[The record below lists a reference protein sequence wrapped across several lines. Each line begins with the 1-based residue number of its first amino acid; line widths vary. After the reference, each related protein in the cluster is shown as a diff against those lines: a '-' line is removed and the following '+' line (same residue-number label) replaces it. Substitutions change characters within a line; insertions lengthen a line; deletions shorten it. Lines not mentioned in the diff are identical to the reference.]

1 MERKNANIDDVI
13 RTVETASAKELEEL
27 AGIREAVEDLKGGRV
42 ATVDPVSRSVSAL
55 NRTIE
60 NSRPDFVANAP
71 SVDPIVEAMKRL
83 NLGDVSRIR
92 EDKVTNR
99 AQQAAPTAHNPPNRR
114 REAITEDVKAQ
125 RLETVKLARD
135 LKGERVATVDPVSR
149 SVSALN
155 RTIENSRPDFVAN
168 APSVDPIV
176 DAMKRLN
183 LGDVSRVVQEGIAQQ
198 EQQAK
203 STTPKGKKR
212 RRKAIPEDIKAQ
224 RTEAAEHAR
233 EMFDQKG
240 GAQKSQNQ
248 RDARGRFIG
257 KSGSKA
263 AAEDARAERAEKA
276 RRKEDDER
284 LNAESG
290 LLKKLSKVAEGIGN
304 PSETRAVD
312 ALGYAVAGPLWAA
325 GKELGGISKEVG
337 GSLNG
342 ARKSIADVIRGNDDN
357 SRRKGFFRRKSQNSA
372 DVVQVNTQKRT
383 VQELQEQTSE
393 IKEGNDKILSALDQ
407 IAKNTGKKKGGLL
420 SKLFSLLGK
429 GAGGVASLLMG
440 RGMLK
445 KAGALAFGALG
456 AKKLVGMLRGGG
468 KKTLAHEGGD
478 LAARAAGKLGLK
490 AVGKGALRAI
500 PLVGTVAG
508 GIYDA
513 VTGWNDT
520 EAQRRAFGL
529 KSGQDPSFQQ
539 KAAYTLANVLD
550 MGGLVSGISS
560 AIGEVLKS
568 LGFEDIGNMLQSF
581 STESIAQAIDSGI
594 TNLETYISNLGD
606 TISTK
611 FDDYTAKIGDA
622 VSAWF
627 SDTSNKLLEKL
638 DAIKDFF
645 TVDNLK
651 QVFSDAI
658 DSAIDFIKNPGKHI
672 KEAAGNIWD
681 GVKNLPGKA
690 LDAAVDAVKN
700 TPAAMIVSKIP
711 NPIGEANA
719 KEITPEL
726 KAPVNSEAN
735 AKEIAPELKAP
746 VNSEANAKEITPE
759 LKAPVNSEANAK
771 EIAPELKAP
780 VNSEANAKEITP
792 ELKAPVN
799 SHQETSD
806 SKTESDAKQTNIVT
820 RVINAAL
827 DTAKD
832 SNKTVK
838 ETANQI
844 INANAVETGNSAL
857 QKIDKAIGQNSSSSS
872 SLNTTG
878 TRNDIQKAADTYNNG
893 RLDVKVGGLGAEG
906 KANLDKLAPYF
917 AELENKYGL
926 PEGTLYS
933 IAATESGGDPNAKS
947 PLTRSP
953 DGKLSGGALGMFQ
966 FTSIA
971 RKETGISEQD
981 AFDPVKS
988 AEAAALLMSKY
999 LKQANGDLNEAIT
1012 AYNAGFGTI
1021 NKWKKGTGDLS
1032 KENREYAIKVNT
1044 HRARYLGG
1052 EIYTPEAGA
1061 QGGAQ
1066 YGVRG
1071 PLPDNAVIDQ
1081 STGLAFTPGDSPFE
1095 KGGLVDKIGNA
1106 VGVNDLVNKF
1116 MNGRGMR
1123 REVVQGTLEER
1134 ARGKGTATAAGN
1146 VYVDTPMPVE
1156 EARPVANNSS
1166 YFDQLGAQMGIDGLF
1181 DKLRNSPGMR
1191 KNNAPEP
1198 ASTSQVTTA
1207 ANDLQQPTGRMQID
1221 GQVISDLGGSGAK
1234 PTMQLA
1240 DNTVSLDGETKRLFA
1255 QMTSLLAR
1263 IEEHTKDSAK
1273 GQGTVVKV
1281 STPQP
1286 GVMRTVP
1293 LSIDDPLM
1301 NDYARVD

>member
-27 AGIREAVEDLKGGRV
+27 AGIREAVEDLKGGHV

-83 NLGDVSRIR
+83 NLGDVSRVVQ
-92 EDKVTNR
+92 EDV
-99 AQQAAPTAHNPPNRR
+99 ALQEPQAKSTTRKGKKRR
-114 REAITEDVKAQ
+114 KKAITEDV
-125 RLETVKLARD
+125 
-135 LKGERVATVDPVSR
+135 
-149 SVSALN
+149 
-155 RTIENSRPDFVAN
+155 
-168 APSVDPIV
+168 
-176 DAMKRLN
+176 
-183 LGDVSRVVQEGIAQQ
+183 
-198 EQQAK
+198 
-203 STTPKGKKR
+203 
-212 RRKAIPEDIKAQ
+212 KAQ

-233 EMFDQKG
+233 EMFGQKG
-240 GAQKSQNQ
+240 GTQKSQNQ

-263 AAEDARAERAEKA
+263 AAEDARAERAEKT

-357 SRRKGFFRRKSQNSA
+357 SRKKGFFRRKSQSSA

-383 VQELQEQTSE
+383 VQELQDQTSE

-429 GAGGVASLLMG
+429 GAGGIASLIFG
-440 RGMLK
+440 RGALK
-445 KAGALAFGALG
+445 KVGSMALGALG
-456 AKKLVGMLRGGG
+456 IKGV
-468 KKTLAHEGGD
+468 
-478 LAARAAGKLGLK
+478 GKLGIK
-490 AVGKGALRAI
+490 AVAKGALRAI

-513 VTGWNDT
+513 VTGWNDI

-581 STESIAQAIDSGI
+581 STESIAQAIDSGV

-622 VSAWF
+622 ISAWF
-627 SDTSNKLLEKL
+627 SDTTKNLNEKL
-638 DAIKDFF
+638 DAIKNFF

-658 DSAIDFIKNPGKHI
+658 DSAIDFIKNPGKYI
-672 KEAAGNIWD
+672 KEAGS
-681 GVKNLPGKA
+681 NLWSAAKELSGEVA
-690 LDAAVDAVKN
+690 DAAVQS
-700 TPAAMIVSKIP
+700 TPVAWVASKLV
-711 NPIGEANA
+711 NKADA
-719 KEITPEL
+719 KEVTPEL
-726 KAPVNSEAN
+726 KTP
-735 AKEIAPELKAP
+735 AKESQEDNAP
-746 VNSEANAKEITPE
+746 
-759 LKAPVNSEANAK
+759 
-771 EIAPELKAP
+771 
-780 VNSEANAKEITP
+780 
-792 ELKAPVN
+792 
-799 SHQETSD
+799 
-806 SKTESDAKQTNIVT
+806 KTEYTPKKANIVT
-820 RVINAAL
+820 RVVNASL

-844 INANAVETGNSAL
+844 INANAVETGNRAL
-857 QKIDKAIGQNSSSSS
+857 QKIDNAIGQNSSSSS

-893 RLDVKVGGLGAEG
+893 NLDVKVGSLGAEG

-926 PEGTLYS
+926 PEGTLYA

-947 PLTRSP
+947 TLTRSP
-953 DGKLSGGALGMFQ
+953 NGKLSGGALGMFQ
-966 FTSIA
+966 FTSVA
-971 RKETGISEQD
+971 REETGLSRED
-981 AFDPVKS
+981 SFNPEKS

-1052 EIYTPEAGA
+1052 EIYTPGAGA

-1134 ARGKGTATAAGN
+1134 ARGRGTATAAGN

-1166 YFDQLGAQMGIDGLF
+1166 YFDQLGAQMGIDGLY
-1181 DKLRNSPGMR
+1181 DKLINARGMRSNNSPQ
-1191 KNNAPEP
+1191 P

>member
-71 SVDPIVEAMKRL
+71 SVDPIV
-83 NLGDVSRIR
+83 
-92 EDKVTNR
+92 
-99 AQQAAPTAHNPPNRR
+99 
-114 REAITEDVKAQ
+114 
-125 RLETVKLARD
+125 
-135 LKGERVATVDPVSR
+135 
-149 SVSALN
+149 
-155 RTIENSRPDFVAN
+155 
-168 APSVDPIV
+168 

-183 LGDVSRVVQEGIAQQ
+183 LGDVSRVVQEDVALQ
-198 EQQAK
+198 EPQAK
-203 STTPKGKKR
+203 STTRKGKKR
-212 RRKAIPEDIKAQ
+212 RKKAITEDVKAQ

-233 EMFDQKG
+233 EMFGQKG

-393 IKEGNDKILSALDQ
+393 IKEGNDKILRALDQ

-468 KKTLAHEGGD
+468 KKPLAHEGGD

-508 GIYDA
+508 GIYGA

-594 TNLETYISNLGD
+594 TNLETYIANLGD

-726 KAPVNSEAN
+726 KAPVNS
-735 AKEIAPELKAP
+735 
-746 VNSEANAKEITPE
+746 
-759 LKAPVNSEANAK
+759 
-771 EIAPELKAP
+771 
-780 VNSEANAKEITP
+780 
-792 ELKAPVN
+792 
-799 SHQETSD
+799 HQETSD
-806 SKTESDAKQTNIVT
+806 SKTESDAKQSNIAT

-838 ETANQI
+838 QTANQI
-844 INANAVETGNSAL
+844 INANAVETGNKAAQTIDAALGQSATGKEEALSAYEIDKRRFNNGKDVSLPKLNAAGYQWISDNADYFDELERKYGLEKGILSAVASAESSAGQRTGNPVDKNGNKLSSAL
-857 QKIDKAIGQNSSSSS
+857 GAFQITK
-872 SLNTTG
+872 G
-878 TRNDIQKAADTYNNG
+878 TREDLGLSDADAMDTRKAAD
-893 RLDVKVGGLGAEG
+893 GA
-906 KANLDKLAPYF
+906 
-917 AELENKYGL
+917 
-926 PEGTLYS
+926 
-933 IAATESGGDPNAKS
+933 
-947 PLTRSP
+947 
-953 DGKLSGGALGMFQ
+953 
-966 FTSIA
+966 
-971 RKETGISEQD
+971 
-981 AFDPVKS
+981 
-988 AEAAALLMSKY
+988 
-999 LKQANGDLNEAIT
+999 
-1012 AYNAGFGTI
+1012 
-1021 NKWKKGTGDLS
+1021 
-1032 KENREYAIKVNT
+1032 
-1044 HRARYLGG
+1044 ARYLSMLMNRYNGDQGRAIAAYHAGMGHVDKGRVVAGTG
-1052 EIYTPEAGA
+1052 EYVTR
-1061 QGGAQ
+1061 
-1066 YGVRG
+1066 VRG
-1071 PLPDNAVIDQ
+1071 YQQMLNNGAVYGSKVDHSAPAIYEKIPDNAVIDQ

>member
-42 ATVDPVSRSVSAL
+42 ATVDPVSHSVSAL

-60 NSRPDFVANAP
+60 NSMPDFVANAP
-71 SVDPIVEAMKRL
+71 SVAPIVEAMKRL
-83 NLGDVSRIR
+83 NLGDVSRVVQ
-92 EDKVTNR
+92 EDV
-99 AQQAAPTAHNPPNRR
+99 ALQEPQAKSTTRKGKKRR
-114 REAITEDVKAQ
+114 KKAITEDV
-125 RLETVKLARD
+125 
-135 LKGERVATVDPVSR
+135 
-149 SVSALN
+149 
-155 RTIENSRPDFVAN
+155 
-168 APSVDPIV
+168 
-176 DAMKRLN
+176 
-183 LGDVSRVVQEGIAQQ
+183 
-198 EQQAK
+198 
-203 STTPKGKKR
+203 
-212 RRKAIPEDIKAQ
+212 KAQ

-233 EMFDQKG
+233 EMFGQKG

-257 KSGSKA
+257 KPGSKA

-383 VQELQEQTSE
+383 VQELQDQTSE

-550 MGGLVSGISS
+550 LGGLVSGISS
-560 AIGEVLKS
+560 AIGDVLKS

-672 KEAAGNIWD
+672 KEAASNIWD

-726 KAPVNSEAN
+726 KAPVNS
-735 AKEIAPELKAP
+735 
-746 VNSEANAKEITPE
+746 
-759 LKAPVNSEANAK
+759 
-771 EIAPELKAP
+771 
-780 VNSEANAKEITP
+780 
-792 ELKAPVN
+792 
-799 SHQETSD
+799 QQGTSD
-806 SKTESDAKQTNIVT
+806 SKAESDAKQTNIAA

-827 DTAKD
+827 DMAKD

-844 INANAVETGNSAL
+844 INANAVETGNKAAQTIDAALGQSATGKEEALSAYEIDKRRFNNGKDVSLPKLNAAGYQWISDNADYFDELERKYGLEKGILSAVASAESSAGQRTGNPVDKNGNKLSSAL
-857 QKIDKAIGQNSSSSS
+857 GAFQITK
-872 SLNTTG
+872 G
-878 TRNDIQKAADTYNNG
+878 TREDLGLSDADAMDTRKAAD
-893 RLDVKVGGLGAEG
+893 GA
-906 KANLDKLAPYF
+906 
-917 AELENKYGL
+917 
-926 PEGTLYS
+926 
-933 IAATESGGDPNAKS
+933 
-947 PLTRSP
+947 
-953 DGKLSGGALGMFQ
+953 
-966 FTSIA
+966 
-971 RKETGISEQD
+971 
-981 AFDPVKS
+981 
-988 AEAAALLMSKY
+988 
-999 LKQANGDLNEAIT
+999 
-1012 AYNAGFGTI
+1012 
-1021 NKWKKGTGDLS
+1021 
-1032 KENREYAIKVNT
+1032 
-1044 HRARYLGG
+1044 ARYLSMLMNRYNGDQGRAIAAYHAGMGHVDKGRVVAGTG
-1052 EIYTPEAGA
+1052 EYVTR
-1061 QGGAQ
+1061 
-1066 YGVRG
+1066 VRG
-1071 PLPDNAVIDQ
+1071 YQQMLNNGAVYGSKVDHSAPAIYEKIPDNAVIDQ

-1166 YFDQLGAQMGIDGLF
+1166 YFDHLGAQMGIDGLF

-1286 GVMRTVP
+1286 GVMRSVP

>member
-27 AGIREAVEDLKGGRV
+27 AGIREAVEDLKGERV

-60 NSRPDFVANAP
+60 NSRPDFVTNAP
-71 SVDPIVEAMKRL
+71 SVDPIVDAIKRL

-99 AQQAAPTAHNPPNRR
+99 EQQAAPTAHNPPNRR

-290 LLKKLSKVAEGIGN
+290 LFKKLSKVAEGIGN

-468 KKTLAHEGGD
+468 KKTIAHEGGD

-611 FDDYTAKIGDA
+611 FEDYTAKIGDA

-681 GVKNLPGKA
+681 GVENLPGKA

-726 KAPVNSEAN
+726 KAPVNSEAD
-735 AKEIAPELKAP
+735 
-746 VNSEANAKEITPE
+746 AKEITPE

-780 VNSEANAKEITP
+780 VKSEANAKEITP

-893 RLDVKVGGLGAEG
+893 RLDVKVGSLGSEG

-926 PEGTLYS
+926 PEGTLYA
-933 IAATESGGDPNAKS
+933 IAATESGGNPYAKS
-947 PLTRSP
+947 QT
-953 DGKLSGGALGMFQ
+953 GALGMFQ
-966 FTSIA
+966 FTGIA
-971 RKETGISEQD
+971 REETGLAEGES
-981 AFDPVKS
+981 FDPVKS

-1052 EIYTPEAGA
+1052 EIYTPGAGA

-1156 EARPVANNSS
+1156 EARPVASNSS

-1191 KNNAPEP
+1191 KNNATEP
-1198 ASTSQVTTA
+1198 ASTSKVTTA

>member
-55 NRTIE
+55 NHTIE
-60 NSRPDFVANAP
+60 NSRPDFVA
-71 SVDPIVEAMKRL
+71 K
-83 NLGDVSRIR
+83 
-92 EDKVTNR
+92 
-99 AQQAAPTAHNPPNRR
+99 
-114 REAITEDVKAQ
+114 
-125 RLETVKLARD
+125 
-135 LKGERVATVDPVSR
+135 
-149 SVSALN
+149 
-155 RTIENSRPDFVAN
+155 

-183 LGDVSRVVQEGIAQQ
+183 LGDVSRVVQEDVAQQ
-198 EQQAK
+198 EQRAK
-203 STTPKGKKR
+203 STTPNGKKR
-212 RRKAIPEDIKAQ
+212 RRKAIPEDVKAQ

-233 EMFDQKG
+233 EMFGQKG

-383 VQELQEQTSE
+383 VQELQDQTSE

-581 STESIAQAIDSGI
+581 STESIALAIDSGI

-726 KAPVNSEAN
+726 KAPVNS
-735 AKEIAPELKAP
+735 
-746 VNSEANAKEITPE
+746 
-759 LKAPVNSEANAK
+759 
-771 EIAPELKAP
+771 
-780 VNSEANAKEITP
+780 
-792 ELKAPVN
+792 
-799 SHQETSD
+799 HQGTSD
-806 SKTESDAKQTNIVT
+806 SKTESDAKQTNIAA

-827 DTAKD
+827 DMAKD

-844 INANAVETGNSAL
+844 INANAVETGNKAAQTIDAALGQSATGKEEALSAYEIDKRRFNNGKDVSLPKLNAAGYQWISDNADYFDELERKYGLEKGILSAVASAESSAGQRTGNPVDKNGNKLSSAL
-857 QKIDKAIGQNSSSSS
+857 GAFQITK
-872 SLNTTG
+872 G
-878 TRNDIQKAADTYNNG
+878 TREDLGLSDADAMDTRKAAD
-893 RLDVKVGGLGAEG
+893 GA
-906 KANLDKLAPYF
+906 
-917 AELENKYGL
+917 
-926 PEGTLYS
+926 
-933 IAATESGGDPNAKS
+933 
-947 PLTRSP
+947 
-953 DGKLSGGALGMFQ
+953 
-966 FTSIA
+966 
-971 RKETGISEQD
+971 
-981 AFDPVKS
+981 
-988 AEAAALLMSKY
+988 
-999 LKQANGDLNEAIT
+999 
-1012 AYNAGFGTI
+1012 
-1021 NKWKKGTGDLS
+1021 
-1032 KENREYAIKVNT
+1032 
-1044 HRARYLGG
+1044 ARYLSMLMNRYNGDQGRAIAAYHAGMGHVDKGRVVAGTG
-1052 EIYTPEAGA
+1052 EYVTR
-1061 QGGAQ
+1061 
-1066 YGVRG
+1066 VRG
-1071 PLPDNAVIDQ
+1071 YQQMLNNGAVYGSKVDHSAPAIYEKIPDNAVIDQ

-1156 EARPVANNSS
+1156 EARPVASNSS

-1191 KNNAPEP
+1191 KNNALEP

-1221 GQVISDLGGSGAK
+1221 GQVINDLGGSGAK

>member
-27 AGIREAVEDLKGGRV
+27 AGIREAVEDLKGG
-42 ATVDPVSRSVSAL
+42 
-55 NRTIE
+55 
-60 NSRPDFVANAP
+60 
-71 SVDPIVEAMKRL
+71 
-83 NLGDVSRIR
+83 
-92 EDKVTNR
+92 
-99 AQQAAPTAHNPPNRR
+99 
-114 REAITEDVKAQ
+114 
-125 RLETVKLARD
+125 
-135 LKGERVATVDPVSR
+135 RVATVDPVSR

-212 RRKAIPEDIKAQ
+212 RRKAISEDIKAQ

-440 RGMLK
+440 RGMQK

-468 KKTLAHEGGD
+468 KKTIAHEGGD
-478 LAARAAGKLGLK
+478 LAARAAGKFGLK

-529 KSGQDPSFQQ
+529 KSGQEPSFQQ

-611 FDDYTAKIGDA
+611 FEDYTAKIGDA

-726 KAPVNSEAN
+726 KAPVNS
-735 AKEIAPELKAP
+735 
-746 VNSEANAKEITPE
+746 
-759 LKAPVNSEANAK
+759 
-771 EIAPELKAP
+771 
-780 VNSEANAKEITP
+780 
-792 ELKAPVN
+792 
-799 SHQETSD
+799 HQETSD
-806 SKTESDAKQTNIVT
+806 SKTESDAKQSNIAT

-838 ETANQI
+838 QTANQI

-893 RLDVKVGGLGAEG
+893 NLDVKVGSLGAEG

-926 PEGTLYS
+926 PEGTLYA

-947 PLTRSP
+947 TLTRSP
-953 DGKLSGGALGMFQ
+953 NGKPSGGALGMFQ
-966 FTSIA
+966 FTRVA
-971 RKETGISEQD
+971 REETGLSRED
-981 AFDPVKS
+981 SFNPEKS

-1052 EIYTPEAGA
+1052 EIYTPRAGT
-1061 QGGAQ
+1061 QGGRPQ
-1066 YGVRG
+1066 QSGQSPRMDN
-1071 PLPDNAVIDQ
+1071 LPENAFVDQ
-1081 STGLAFTPGDSPFE
+1081 STGLAFTPGENPFE
-1095 KGGLVDKIGNA
+1095 KGGLVDRIGELT
-1106 VGVNDLVNKF
+1106 GVNDLASKF
-1116 MNGRGMR
+1116 LNGRGMR

-1166 YFDQLGAQMGIDGLF
+1166 YFDQLGAQMGIDGLY
-1181 DKLRNSPGMR
+1181 DKLINARGMRSNNSPQ
-1191 KNNAPEP
+1191 P

>member
-42 ATVDPVSRSVSAL
+42 ATVDPVSHSVSAL

-71 SVDPIVEAMKRL
+71 SVAPIVEAMKRL
-83 NLGDVSRIR
+83 NLGDVSRVVQ
-92 EDKVTNR
+92 EDV
-99 AQQAAPTAHNPPNRR
+99 ALQEPQAKSTTRKGKKRR
-114 REAITEDVKAQ
+114 KKAITEDV
-125 RLETVKLARD
+125 
-135 LKGERVATVDPVSR
+135 
-149 SVSALN
+149 
-155 RTIENSRPDFVAN
+155 
-168 APSVDPIV
+168 
-176 DAMKRLN
+176 
-183 LGDVSRVVQEGIAQQ
+183 
-198 EQQAK
+198 
-203 STTPKGKKR
+203 
-212 RRKAIPEDIKAQ
+212 KAQ

-233 EMFDQKG
+233 EMFGQKG

-263 AAEDARAERAEKA
+263 AAEDARAERAEKT

-383 VQELQEQTSE
+383 VQELQDQTSE

-429 GAGGVASLLMG
+429 GAGGIASLIFG
-440 RGMLK
+440 RGALK
-445 KAGALAFGALG
+445 KVGSMALGALG
-456 AKKLVGMLRGGG
+456 IKGV
-468 KKTLAHEGGD
+468 
-478 LAARAAGKLGLK
+478 GKLGIK
-490 AVGKGALRAI
+490 AVAKGALRAI

-513 VTGWNDT
+513 VTGWNDI

-581 STESIAQAIDSGI
+581 STESIAQAIDSGV

-622 VSAWF
+622 ISAWF
-627 SDTSNKLLEKL
+627 SDTTKNLNEKL
-638 DAIKDFF
+638 DAIKNFF

-658 DSAIDFIKNPGKHI
+658 DSAIDFIKNPGKYI
-672 KEAAGNIWD
+672 KEAGS
-681 GVKNLPGKA
+681 NLWSAAKELSGEVA
-690 LDAAVDAVKN
+690 DAAVQS
-700 TPAAMIVSKIP
+700 TPVAWVASKLV
-711 NPIGEANA
+711 NKADA
-719 KEITPEL
+719 KEVTPEL
-726 KAPVNSEAN
+726 KTP
-735 AKEIAPELKAP
+735 AKESQEDNAP
-746 VNSEANAKEITPE
+746 
-759 LKAPVNSEANAK
+759 
-771 EIAPELKAP
+771 
-780 VNSEANAKEITP
+780 
-792 ELKAPVN
+792 
-799 SHQETSD
+799 
-806 SKTESDAKQTNIVT
+806 KTEYTPKKANIVT
-820 RVINAAL
+820 RVVNASL

-844 INANAVETGNSAL
+844 INANAVETGNRAL
-857 QKIDKAIGQNSSSSS
+857 QKIDNAIGQNSSSSS

-893 RLDVKVGGLGAEG
+893 NLDVKVGSLGAEG

-926 PEGTLYS
+926 PEGTLYA

-947 PLTRSP
+947 TLTRSP
-953 DGKLSGGALGMFQ
+953 NGKLSGGALGMFQ
-966 FTSIA
+966 FTSVA
-971 RKETGISEQD
+971 REETGLSRED
-981 AFDPVKS
+981 SFNPEKS

-1052 EIYTPEAGA
+1052 EIYTPGAGA

-1134 ARGKGTATAAGN
+1134 ARGRGTATAAGN

-1166 YFDQLGAQMGIDGLF
+1166 YFDQLGAQMGIDGLY
-1181 DKLRNSPGMR
+1181 DKLINARGMRSNNSPQ
-1191 KNNAPEP
+1191 P

>member
-27 AGIREAVEDLKGGRV
+27 AGIREAVEDLKGERV

-60 NSRPDFVANAP
+60 NSRPDFVTNAP
-71 SVDPIVEAMKRL
+71 SVDPIVDAIKRL

-468 KKTLAHEGGD
+468 KKTIAYEGGD

-611 FDDYTAKIGDA
+611 FEDYTAKIGDA

-759 LKAPVNSEANAK
+759 LKAPVNS
-771 EIAPELKAP
+771 
-780 VNSEANAKEITP
+780 
-792 ELKAPVN
+792 
-799 SHQETSD
+799 HQETSD

-893 RLDVKVGGLGAEG
+893 RLDVKVGSLGSEG

-926 PEGTLYS
+926 PEGTLYA

-966 FTSIA
+966 FTRVA
-971 RKETGISEQD
+971 REETGLSRED
-981 AFDPVKS
+981 SFNPEKS

-1052 EIYTPEAGA
+1052 EIYTPRAGT
-1061 QGGAQ
+1061 QGGRPQ
-1066 YGVRG
+1066 QSGQSPRMDN
-1071 PLPDNAVIDQ
+1071 LPENAFVDQ
-1081 STGLAFTPGDSPFE
+1081 STGLAFTPGETPFE
-1095 KGGLVDKIGNA
+1095 KGGLVDRIGELT
-1106 VGVNDLVNKF
+1106 GVNDLASKF
-1116 MNGRGMR
+1116 LNGRGMR

-1166 YFDQLGAQMGIDGLF
+1166 YFDQLGAQMGIDGLY
-1181 DKLRNSPGMR
+1181 DKLINARGMR
-1191 KNNAPEP
+1191 SNNSPEP
-1198 ASTSQVTTA
+1198 ASTFQVTTA

>member
-60 NSRPDFVANAP
+60 NSRPDFVA
-71 SVDPIVEAMKRL
+71 K
-83 NLGDVSRIR
+83 
-92 EDKVTNR
+92 
-99 AQQAAPTAHNPPNRR
+99 
-114 REAITEDVKAQ
+114 
-125 RLETVKLARD
+125 
-135 LKGERVATVDPVSR
+135 
-149 SVSALN
+149 
-155 RTIENSRPDFVAN
+155 

-183 LGDVSRVVQEGIAQQ
+183 LGDVSRVVQEDVAQQ
-198 EQQAK
+198 EQRAK

-212 RRKAIPEDIKAQ
+212 RRKAIPEDVKAQ

-233 EMFDQKG
+233 EMFGQKG

-726 KAPVNSEAN
+726 KAPVNS
-735 AKEIAPELKAP
+735 
-746 VNSEANAKEITPE
+746 
-759 LKAPVNSEANAK
+759 
-771 EIAPELKAP
+771 
-780 VNSEANAKEITP
+780 
-792 ELKAPVN
+792 
-799 SHQETSD
+799 HQGTSD
-806 SKTESDAKQTNIVT
+806 SKTESDAKQTNIAA

-838 ETANQI
+838 QTAYQI

-893 RLDVKVGGLGAEG
+893 NLDVKVGSLGAEG

-926 PEGTLYS
+926 PEGTLYA

-971 RKETGISEQD
+971 RKETGISEPD

-1021 NKWKKGTGDLS
+1021 NRWKKGTGDLS

-1052 EIYTPEAGA
+1052 EIYTPGAGA

-1166 YFDQLGAQMGIDGLF
+1166 YFDQLGAQMGIDGLY
-1181 DKLRNSPGMR
+1181 DKLINARGMRSNNSPQ
-1191 KNNAPEP
+1191 P

-1207 ANDLQQPTGRMQID
+1207 VNDLQQPTGRMQID

>member
-55 NRTIE
+55 NHTIE
-60 NSRPDFVANAP
+60 NSRPDFVA
-71 SVDPIVEAMKRL
+71 K
-83 NLGDVSRIR
+83 
-92 EDKVTNR
+92 
-99 AQQAAPTAHNPPNRR
+99 
-114 REAITEDVKAQ
+114 
-125 RLETVKLARD
+125 
-135 LKGERVATVDPVSR
+135 
-149 SVSALN
+149 
-155 RTIENSRPDFVAN
+155 

-183 LGDVSRVVQEGIAQQ
+183 LGDVSRVVQEDVAQQ
-198 EQQAK
+198 EQRAK
-203 STTPKGKKR
+203 STTPNGKKR
-212 RRKAIPEDIKAQ
+212 RRKAIPEDVKAQ

-233 EMFDQKG
+233 EMFGQKG

-468 KKTLAHEGGD
+468 KKTIAHEGGD
-478 LAARAAGKLGLK
+478 LAARAAGKFGLK

-529 KSGQDPSFQQ
+529 KSGQEPSFQQ

-611 FDDYTAKIGDA
+611 FEDYTAKIGDA

-726 KAPVNSEAN
+726 KAPVNS
-735 AKEIAPELKAP
+735 
-746 VNSEANAKEITPE
+746 
-759 LKAPVNSEANAK
+759 
-771 EIAPELKAP
+771 
-780 VNSEANAKEITP
+780 
-792 ELKAPVN
+792 
-799 SHQETSD
+799 HQETSD
-806 SKTESDAKQTNIVT
+806 SKTESDAKQSNIAT

-838 ETANQI
+838 QTANQI

-893 RLDVKVGGLGAEG
+893 NLDVKVGSLGAEG

-926 PEGTLYS
+926 PEGTLYA
-933 IAATESGGDPNAKS
+933 IAATESGGNPYAKS
-947 PLTRSP
+947 QT
-953 DGKLSGGALGMFQ
+953 GALGMFQ
-966 FTSIA
+966 FTGIA
-971 RKETGISEQD
+971 REETGLAEGES
-981 AFDPVKS
+981 FDPVKS

-1052 EIYTPEAGA
+1052 EIYTPGAGA

-1081 STGLAFTPGDSPFE
+1081 YTGLAFTPGDSPFE

-1134 ARGKGTATAAGN
+1134 AREKGTATAAGN

-1166 YFDQLGAQMGIDGLF
+1166 YFDHLGAQMGIDGLF

>member
-83 NLGDVSRIR
+83 NLGDVPRVVQ
-92 EDKVTNR
+92 EDV
-99 AQQAAPTAHNPPNRR
+99 ALQEPQAKSTTRKGKKR
-114 REAITEDVKAQ
+114 GRKAITEDV
-125 RLETVKLARD
+125 
-135 LKGERVATVDPVSR
+135 
-149 SVSALN
+149 
-155 RTIENSRPDFVAN
+155 
-168 APSVDPIV
+168 
-176 DAMKRLN
+176 
-183 LGDVSRVVQEGIAQQ
+183 
-198 EQQAK
+198 
-203 STTPKGKKR
+203 
-212 RRKAIPEDIKAQ
+212 KAQ

-233 EMFDQKG
+233 EMFGQKG
-240 GAQKSQNQ
+240 GTQKSQNQ

-263 AAEDARAERAEKA
+263 AAEDARAERAEKT

-357 SRRKGFFRRKSQNSA
+357 SRKKGFFRRKSQSSA

-383 VQELQEQTSE
+383 IQELQDQTSE

-429 GAGGVASLLMG
+429 GAGGIASLIFGRGALKKVGSMALGALGIKKVASLLG
-440 RGMLK
+440 
-445 KAGALAFGALG
+445 F
-456 AKKLVGMLRGGG
+456 GG
-468 KKTLAHEGGD
+468 KKAAAKEAGELATRG
-478 LAARAAGKLGLK
+478 AGKLATKGLGKLGVK
-490 AVGKGALRAI
+490 ALAKGVLRAI

-606 TISTK
+606 TISTT
-611 FDDYTAKIGDA
+611 FNDYTAKIGDA
-622 VSAWF
+622 ISAWF
-627 SDTSNKLLEKL
+627 SDTTKSLNEKL

-658 DSAIDFIKNPGKHI
+658 DSAIDFIKNPGKYI
-672 KEAAGNIWD
+672 KEAGS
-681 GVKNLPGKA
+681 NLWSAAKELSGEVA
-690 LDAAVDAVKN
+690 DAAVQS
-700 TPAAMIVSKIP
+700 TPVAWVASKLV
-711 NPIGEANA
+711 NKADA
-719 KEITPEL
+719 KEVTPEL
-726 KAPVNSEAN
+726 KTP
-735 AKEIAPELKAP
+735 AKERQEDNAP
-746 VNSEANAKEITPE
+746 
-759 LKAPVNSEANAK
+759 
-771 EIAPELKAP
+771 
-780 VNSEANAKEITP
+780 
-792 ELKAPVN
+792 
-799 SHQETSD
+799 
-806 SKTESDAKQTNIVT
+806 KTEYTSKKANIVT
-820 RVINAAL
+820 RVVNASL

-844 INANAVETGNSAL
+844 INANAVETGNSAVR
-857 QKIDKAIGQNSSSSS
+857 KIDSAIGQNSSSSS

-893 RLDVKVGGLGAEG
+893 NLDVKVGSLGAEG

-926 PEGTLYS
+926 PEGTLYA
-933 IAATESGGDPNAKS
+933 IAATESGGNPYAKS
-947 PLTRSP
+947 QT
-953 DGKLSGGALGMFQ
+953 GALGMFQ
-966 FTSIA
+966 FTGIA
-971 RKETGISEQD
+971 REETGLAEGES
-981 AFDPVKS
+981 FDPVKS

-1052 EIYTPEAGA
+1052 EIYTPGAGA

-1166 YFDQLGAQMGIDGLF
+1166 YFDQLGAQMGIDGLY
-1181 DKLRNSPGMR
+1181 DKLINARGMRSNNSPQ
-1191 KNNAPEP
+1191 P

>member
-42 ATVDPVSRSVSAL
+42 DTVDPVSRSVSAL

-60 NSRPDFVANAP
+60 NSRPDFVA
-71 SVDPIVEAMKRL
+71 K
-83 NLGDVSRIR
+83 
-92 EDKVTNR
+92 
-99 AQQAAPTAHNPPNRR
+99 
-114 REAITEDVKAQ
+114 
-125 RLETVKLARD
+125 
-135 LKGERVATVDPVSR
+135 
-149 SVSALN
+149 
-155 RTIENSRPDFVAN
+155 

-183 LGDVSRVVQEGIAQQ
+183 LGDVSRVVQEDVAQQ
-198 EQQAK
+198 EQRAK

-212 RRKAIPEDIKAQ
+212 RRKAIPEDVKAQ

-233 EMFDQKG
+233 EMFGQKG

-550 MGGLVSGISS
+550 LGGLVSGISS
-560 AIGEVLKS
+560 AIGDVLKS

-581 STESIAQAIDSGI
+581 STESIAQAIDSGV

-726 KAPVNSEAN
+726 KAPVNS
-735 AKEIAPELKAP
+735 
-746 VNSEANAKEITPE
+746 
-759 LKAPVNSEANAK
+759 
-771 EIAPELKAP
+771 
-780 VNSEANAKEITP
+780 
-792 ELKAPVN
+792 
-799 SHQETSD
+799 HQETSD
-806 SKTESDAKQTNIVT
+806 SKTESDAKQTNIAT

-844 INANAVETGNSAL
+844 INANAVETGNSAVR
-857 QKIDKAIGQNSSSSS
+857 KIDSAIGQNSSSSS
-872 SLNTTG
+872 SRNTTG
-878 TRNDIQKAADTYNNG
+878 TGNDIQKAADTYNNG
-893 RLDVKVGGLGAEG
+893 NLDVKVGSLGAEG

-926 PEGTLYS
+926 PEGTLYA
-933 IAATESGGDPNAKS
+933 IAATESGGNPYAKS
-947 PLTRSP
+947 QT
-953 DGKLSGGALGMFQ
+953 GALGMFQ
-966 FTSIA
+966 FTGIA
-971 RKETGISEQD
+971 REETGLAEGES
-981 AFDPVKS
+981 FDPVKS

-1052 EIYTPEAGA
+1052 EIYTPGAGA

-1156 EARPVANNSS
+1156 EARPVASNSS

-1240 DNTVSLDGETKRLFA
+1240 DNTVSLDGETKRLFV

>member
-27 AGIREAVEDLKGGRV
+27 AGIREAVEDLKG
-42 ATVDPVSRSVSAL
+42 
-55 NRTIE
+55 
-60 NSRPDFVANAP
+60 
-71 SVDPIVEAMKRL
+71 
-83 NLGDVSRIR
+83 
-92 EDKVTNR
+92 
-99 AQQAAPTAHNPPNRR
+99 
-114 REAITEDVKAQ
+114 
-125 RLETVKLARD
+125 
-135 LKGERVATVDPVSR
+135 ERVATVDPVSR

-155 RTIENSRPDFVAN
+155 RTIENSRPDFVTN

-176 DAMKRLN
+176 DAIKRLN
-183 LGDVSRVVQEGIAQQ
+183 LGDVSRVVQEDVAQQ
-198 EQQAK
+198 EQRAK

-212 RRKAIPEDIKAQ
+212 RRKAIPEDVKAQ

-233 EMFDQKG
+233 EMFGQKG

-357 SRRKGFFRRKSQNSA
+357 SRRKGFFRRKSQSSA

-383 VQELQEQTSE
+383 VQELQDQTSE

-429 GAGGVASLLMG
+429 GAGGIASLIFGRGALKKVGSMALGALGIKKVASLLG
-440 RGMLK
+440 
-445 KAGALAFGALG
+445 F
-456 AKKLVGMLRGGG
+456 GG
-468 KKTLAHEGGD
+468 KKAAAKEAGELATRG
-478 LAARAAGKLGLK
+478 AGKLATKGLEKLGVK
-490 AVGKGALRAI
+490 AFAKGALRAI

-520 EAQRRAFGL
+520 EAQRRTFGL
-529 KSGQDPSFQQ
+529 KDGEDPSFQQ

-560 AIGEVLKS
+560 AIGGVLKS

-606 TISTK
+606 TISTT
-611 FDDYTAKIGDA
+611 FNDYTAKIGDA
-622 VSAWF
+622 ISAWF
-627 SDTSNKLLEKL
+627 SDTTKSLNEKL

-651 QVFSDAI
+651 KVFSDAI
-658 DSAIDFIKNPGKHI
+658 DSAIDFIKNPGKYI
-672 KEAAGNIWD
+672 KEAGSNLWNAA
-681 GVKNLPGKA
+681 KELPGKVA
-690 LDAAVDAVKN
+690 DAAVQS
-700 TPAAMIVSKIP
+700 TPVAWVASKLV
-711 NPIGEANA
+711 NKADA
-719 KEITPEL
+719 KEVTPEL
-726 KAPVNSEAN
+726 KTP
-735 AKEIAPELKAP
+735 AKESQEDNAP
-746 VNSEANAKEITPE
+746 
-759 LKAPVNSEANAK
+759 
-771 EIAPELKAP
+771 
-780 VNSEANAKEITP
+780 
-792 ELKAPVN
+792 
-799 SHQETSD
+799 
-806 SKTESDAKQTNIVT
+806 KTEYTPKKANIVT
-820 RVINAAL
+820 RVVNASL
-827 DTAKD
+827 ETAKD

-893 RLDVKVGGLGAEG
+893 NLDVKVGSLGAEG

-926 PEGTLYS
+926 PEGTLYA
-933 IAATESGGDPNAKS
+933 IAATESGGNPYAKS
-947 PLTRSP
+947 QT
-953 DGKLSGGALGMFQ
+953 GALGMFQ
-966 FTSIA
+966 FTGIA
-971 RKETGISEQD
+971 REETGLAEGES
-981 AFDPVKS
+981 FDPVKS

-1052 EIYTPEAGA
+1052 EIYTPGAGA

-1156 EARPVANNSS
+1156 EARPVASNSS

>member
-71 SVDPIVEAMKRL
+71 SVDPIV
-83 NLGDVSRIR
+83 
-92 EDKVTNR
+92 
-99 AQQAAPTAHNPPNRR
+99 
-114 REAITEDVKAQ
+114 
-125 RLETVKLARD
+125 
-135 LKGERVATVDPVSR
+135 
-149 SVSALN
+149 
-155 RTIENSRPDFVAN
+155 
-168 APSVDPIV
+168 

-183 LGDVSRVVQEGIAQQ
+183 LGDVSRVVQEDVAQQ
-198 EQQAK
+198 EQRAK

-212 RRKAIPEDIKAQ
+212 RRKAIPENVKAQ

-233 EMFDQKG
+233 EMFGQKG

-263 AAEDARAERAEKA
+263 AAEDARAERAEKD

-529 KSGQDPSFQQ
+529 KSGQDSSFQQ

-560 AIGEVLKS
+560 AIGEALKS

-606 TISTK
+606 TISTT
-611 FDDYTAKIGDA
+611 FSDYTAKIGDA
-622 VSAWF
+622 ISAWF
-627 SDTSNKLLEKL
+627 SDTTKNLNEKL
-638 DAIKDFF
+638 DAIKNFF

-658 DSAIDFIKNPGKHI
+658 DSAIDFIKNPGKYI
-672 KEAAGNIWD
+672 KEAGS
-681 GVKNLPGKA
+681 NLWSAAKELSGEVA
-690 LDAAVDAVKN
+690 DAAVQS
-700 TPAAMIVSKIP
+700 TPVAWVASKLV
-711 NPIGEANA
+711 NKADA
-719 KEITPEL
+719 KEVTPEL
-726 KAPVNSEAN
+726 KTP
-735 AKEIAPELKAP
+735 AKESQEDNAP
-746 VNSEANAKEITPE
+746 
-759 LKAPVNSEANAK
+759 
-771 EIAPELKAP
+771 
-780 VNSEANAKEITP
+780 
-792 ELKAPVN
+792 
-799 SHQETSD
+799 
-806 SKTESDAKQTNIVT
+806 KTEYTPKKANIVT
-820 RVINAAL
+820 RVVNASL

-857 QKIDKAIGQNSSSSS
+857 QKIDNAIGQNSSSSS

-893 RLDVKVGGLGAEG
+893 NLDVKVGSLGAEG

-926 PEGTLYS
+926 PEGTLYA
-933 IAATESGGDPNAKS
+933 IAATESGGNPYAKS
-947 PLTRSP
+947 QT
-953 DGKLSGGALGMFQ
+953 GALGMFQ
-966 FTSIA
+966 FTGIA
-971 RKETGISEQD
+971 REETGLAEGES
-981 AFDPVKS
+981 FDPVKS

-1052 EIYTPEAGA
+1052 EIYTPGAGA

-1166 YFDQLGAQMGIDGLF
+1166 YFDQLGAQMEIDGLF

-1198 ASTSQVTTA
+1198 ASTSKVTTA

-1255 QMTSLLAR
+1255 QMASLLAR

>member
-55 NRTIE
+55 NRTID
-60 NSRPDFVANAP
+60 NSRPDFVA
-71 SVDPIVEAMKRL
+71 K
-83 NLGDVSRIR
+83 
-92 EDKVTNR
+92 
-99 AQQAAPTAHNPPNRR
+99 
-114 REAITEDVKAQ
+114 
-125 RLETVKLARD
+125 
-135 LKGERVATVDPVSR
+135 
-149 SVSALN
+149 
-155 RTIENSRPDFVAN
+155 

-183 LGDVSRVVQEGIAQQ
+183 LGDVSRVVQEDVAQQ
-198 EQQAK
+198 ELRAK

-212 RRKAIPEDIKAQ
+212 HRKAIPEDVKAQ

-233 EMFDQKG
+233 EMFGQKG
-240 GAQKSQNQ
+240 GAQKSQNK

-263 AAEDARAERAEKA
+263 AAEEARAERAEKA

-357 SRRKGFFRRKSQNSA
+357 SRRKGFFRRKSQSSA

-383 VQELQEQTSE
+383 VQELQDQTSE
-393 IKEGNDKILSALDQ
+393 IKEGNDKILRALDQ

-468 KKTLAHEGGD
+468 KKTLTHEGGD

-611 FDDYTAKIGDA
+611 FEDYTAKIGDA
-622 VSAWF
+622 VSEWF
-627 SDTSNKLLEKL
+627 SDTSNKLIEKL
-638 DAIKDFF
+638 DAIKNFF

-651 QVFSDAI
+651 QVFSDVI

-700 TPAAMIVSKIP
+700 TPAEMIVSKIP
-711 NPIGEANA
+711 NPIG
-719 KEITPEL
+719 
-726 KAPVNSEAN
+726 
-735 AKEIAPELKAP
+735 
-746 VNSEANAKEITPE
+746 
-759 LKAPVNSEANAK
+759 
-771 EIAPELKAP
+771 
-780 VNSEANAKEITP
+780 EANAKEITP

-857 QKIDKAIGQNSSSSS
+857 QKIDRAIGQNSSSSS

-893 RLDVKVGGLGAEG
+893 NLDVKVEGLGAEG

-1021 NKWKKGTGDLS
+1021 NKWKKGIGDLS

-1052 EIYTPEAGA
+1052 EIYTPGAEA

-1116 MNGRGMR
+1116 MHGRGMR

-1166 YFDQLGAQMGIDGLF
+1166 YFDQLGAQMGIDGLY
-1181 DKLRNSPGMR
+1181 DKLINARGMRSNNSPQ
-1191 KNNAPEP
+1191 P

>member
-42 ATVDPVSRSVSAL
+42 ATVDPVSHSVSAL

-71 SVDPIVEAMKRL
+71 SVAPIVEAMKRL
-83 NLGDVSRIR
+83 NLGDVSRVVQ
-92 EDKVTNR
+92 EDV
-99 AQQAAPTAHNPPNRR
+99 ALQEPQAKSTTRKGKKRR
-114 REAITEDVKAQ
+114 KKAITEDV
-125 RLETVKLARD
+125 
-135 LKGERVATVDPVSR
+135 
-149 SVSALN
+149 
-155 RTIENSRPDFVAN
+155 
-168 APSVDPIV
+168 
-176 DAMKRLN
+176 
-183 LGDVSRVVQEGIAQQ
+183 
-198 EQQAK
+198 
-203 STTPKGKKR
+203 
-212 RRKAIPEDIKAQ
+212 KAQ

-233 EMFDQKG
+233 EMFGQKG

-257 KSGSKA
+257 KPGSKA

-357 SRRKGFFRRKSQNSA
+357 SRRKGFFRRKTQNSA

-383 VQELQEQTSE
+383 VQELQDQTSE

-550 MGGLVSGISS
+550 LGGLVSGISS
-560 AIGEVLKS
+560 AIGDVLKS

-581 STESIAQAIDSGI
+581 STESIVQAIDSGV

-638 DAIKDFF
+638 DTIKDFF

-700 TPAAMIVSKIP
+700 TPAAMVVSKIP

-726 KAPVNSEAN
+726 KAPVNS
-735 AKEIAPELKAP
+735 
-746 VNSEANAKEITPE
+746 
-759 LKAPVNSEANAK
+759 
-771 EIAPELKAP
+771 
-780 VNSEANAKEITP
+780 
-792 ELKAPVN
+792 
-799 SHQETSD
+799 HQGTSD
-806 SKTESDAKQTNIVT
+806 SKTESDAKQTNIAA

-827 DTAKD
+827 DMAKD

-844 INANAVETGNSAL
+844 INANAVETGNKAAQTIDAALGQSATGKEEALSAYEIDKRRFNNGKDVSLPKLNAAGYQWISDNADYFDELERKYGLEKGILSAVASAESSAGQRTGNPVDKNGNKLSSAL
-857 QKIDKAIGQNSSSSS
+857 GAFQITK
-872 SLNTTG
+872 G
-878 TRNDIQKAADTYNNG
+878 TREDLGLSDADAMDTRKAAD
-893 RLDVKVGGLGAEG
+893 GA
-906 KANLDKLAPYF
+906 
-917 AELENKYGL
+917 
-926 PEGTLYS
+926 
-933 IAATESGGDPNAKS
+933 
-947 PLTRSP
+947 
-953 DGKLSGGALGMFQ
+953 
-966 FTSIA
+966 
-971 RKETGISEQD
+971 
-981 AFDPVKS
+981 
-988 AEAAALLMSKY
+988 
-999 LKQANGDLNEAIT
+999 
-1012 AYNAGFGTI
+1012 
-1021 NKWKKGTGDLS
+1021 
-1032 KENREYAIKVNT
+1032 
-1044 HRARYLGG
+1044 ARYLSMLMNRYNGDQGRAIAAYHAGMGHVDKGRVVAGTG
-1052 EIYTPEAGA
+1052 EYVTR
-1061 QGGAQ
+1061 
-1066 YGVRG
+1066 VRG
-1071 PLPDNAVIDQ
+1071 YQQMLNNGAVYGSKVDHSAPAIYEKIPDNAVIDQ

-1156 EARPVANNSS
+1156 EARPVASNSS

>member
-55 NRTIE
+55 NHTIE
-60 NSRPDFVANAP
+60 NSRPDFVA
-71 SVDPIVEAMKRL
+71 K
-83 NLGDVSRIR
+83 
-92 EDKVTNR
+92 
-99 AQQAAPTAHNPPNRR
+99 
-114 REAITEDVKAQ
+114 
-125 RLETVKLARD
+125 
-135 LKGERVATVDPVSR
+135 
-149 SVSALN
+149 
-155 RTIENSRPDFVAN
+155 

-183 LGDVSRVVQEGIAQQ
+183 LGDVSRVVQEDVAQQ
-198 EQQAK
+198 EQRAK
-203 STTPKGKKR
+203 STTPNGKKR
-212 RRKAIPEDIKAQ
+212 RRKAIPEDVKAQ

-233 EMFDQKG
+233 EMFGQKG

-383 VQELQEQTSE
+383 VQELQDQTSE

-606 TISTK
+606 TISTT
-611 FDDYTAKIGDA
+611 FSDYTARIGDA
-622 VSAWF
+622 ISAWF
-627 SDTSNKLLEKL
+627 SDTTKNLNEKL
-638 DAIKDFF
+638 DAIKNFF

-658 DSAIDFIKNPGKHI
+658 DSAIDFIKNPGKYI
-672 KEAAGNIWD
+672 KEAGS
-681 GVKNLPGKA
+681 NLWSAAKELSGEVA
-690 LDAAVDAVKN
+690 DAAVQS
-700 TPAAMIVSKIP
+700 TPVAWVASKLV
-711 NPIGEANA
+711 NKADA
-719 KEITPEL
+719 KEVTPEL
-726 KAPVNSEAN
+726 KTP
-735 AKEIAPELKAP
+735 AKERQEDNAP
-746 VNSEANAKEITPE
+746 
-759 LKAPVNSEANAK
+759 
-771 EIAPELKAP
+771 
-780 VNSEANAKEITP
+780 
-792 ELKAPVN
+792 
-799 SHQETSD
+799 
-806 SKTESDAKQTNIVT
+806 KTEYTSKKANIVT
-820 RVINAAL
+820 RVVNASL

-872 SLNTTG
+872 SRNTTG

-893 RLDVKVGGLGAEG
+893 NLDVKVGSLGAEG

-917 AELENKYGL
+917 AELENKYSL
-926 PEGTLYS
+926 PEGTLYA

-947 PLTRSP
+947 TLTRSP
-953 DGKLSGGALGMFQ
+953 NGKLSGGALGMFQ
-966 FTSIA
+966 FTSVA
-971 RKETGISEQD
+971 REETGLSRED
-981 AFDPVKS
+981 SFNPEKS

-1052 EIYTPEAGA
+1052 EIYTPGAGA

-1066 YGVRG
+1066 FGVRG

-1134 ARGKGTATAAGN
+1134 ARGRGTATAAGN

-1166 YFDQLGAQMGIDGLF
+1166 YFDQLGAQMGIDGLY
-1181 DKLRNSPGMR
+1181 DKLINARGMRSNNSPQ
-1191 KNNAPEP
+1191 PD
-1198 ASTSQVTTA
+1198 STPQVTTA

>member
-83 NLGDVSRIR
+83 NLGDVSRVVQ
-92 EDKVTNR
+92 EDV
-99 AQQAAPTAHNPPNRR
+99 ALQEPQAKSTTRKGKKRR
-114 REAITEDVKAQ
+114 KKAITEDV
-125 RLETVKLARD
+125 
-135 LKGERVATVDPVSR
+135 
-149 SVSALN
+149 
-155 RTIENSRPDFVAN
+155 
-168 APSVDPIV
+168 
-176 DAMKRLN
+176 
-183 LGDVSRVVQEGIAQQ
+183 
-198 EQQAK
+198 
-203 STTPKGKKR
+203 
-212 RRKAIPEDIKAQ
+212 KAQ

-233 EMFDQKG
+233 EMFGQKG

-429 GAGGVASLLMG
+429 GAGSVASLLMG

-606 TISTK
+606 TISTT
-611 FDDYTAKIGDA
+611 FSDYTARIGDA
-622 VSAWF
+622 ISAWF
-627 SDTSNKLLEKL
+627 SDTTKNLNEKL
-638 DAIKDFF
+638 DAIKNFF

-658 DSAIDFIKNPGKHI
+658 DSAIDFIKNPGKYI
-672 KEAAGNIWD
+672 KEAGS
-681 GVKNLPGKA
+681 NLWSAAKELSGEVA
-690 LDAAVDAVKN
+690 DAAVQS
-700 TPAAMIVSKIP
+700 TPVAWVASKLV
-711 NPIGEANA
+711 NKADA
-719 KEITPEL
+719 KEVTPEL
-726 KAPVNSEAN
+726 KTP
-735 AKEIAPELKAP
+735 AKERQEDNAP
-746 VNSEANAKEITPE
+746 
-759 LKAPVNSEANAK
+759 
-771 EIAPELKAP
+771 
-780 VNSEANAKEITP
+780 
-792 ELKAPVN
+792 
-799 SHQETSD
+799 
-806 SKTESDAKQTNIVT
+806 KTEYTSKKANIVT
-820 RVINAAL
+820 RVVNASL

-872 SLNTTG
+872 SRNTTG

-893 RLDVKVGGLGAEG
+893 NLDVKVGSLGAEG

-926 PEGTLYS
+926 PEGTLYA

-1052 EIYTPEAGA
+1052 EIYTPGAGA

-1081 STGLAFTPGDSPFE
+1081 STGLAFTLGDSPFE

-1134 ARGKGTATAAGN
+1134 ARGRGTATAAGN

-1166 YFDQLGAQMGIDGLF
+1166 YFDQLGAQMGIDGLY
-1181 DKLRNSPGMR
+1181 DKLINARGMRSNNSPQ
-1191 KNNAPEP
+1191 P

>member
-42 ATVDPVSRSVSAL
+42 ATVDPVSHSVSAL

-71 SVDPIVEAMKRL
+71 SVAPIVEAMKRL
-83 NLGDVSRIR
+83 NLGDVSRVVQ
-92 EDKVTNR
+92 EDV
-99 AQQAAPTAHNPPNRR
+99 ALQEPQAKSTTRKGKKRR
-114 REAITEDVKAQ
+114 KKAITEDV
-125 RLETVKLARD
+125 
-135 LKGERVATVDPVSR
+135 
-149 SVSALN
+149 
-155 RTIENSRPDFVAN
+155 
-168 APSVDPIV
+168 
-176 DAMKRLN
+176 
-183 LGDVSRVVQEGIAQQ
+183 
-198 EQQAK
+198 
-203 STTPKGKKR
+203 
-212 RRKAIPEDIKAQ
+212 KAQ

-233 EMFDQKG
+233 EMFGQKG

-257 KSGSKA
+257 KPGSKA

-383 VQELQEQTSE
+383 VQELQDQTSE

-550 MGGLVSGISS
+550 LGGLVSGISS
-560 AIGEVLKS
+560 AIGDVLKS

-672 KEAAGNIWD
+672 KEAASNIWD

-700 TPAAMIVSKIP
+700 TPAAMIVSKTP

-726 KAPVNSEAN
+726 KAPVNS
-735 AKEIAPELKAP
+735 
-746 VNSEANAKEITPE
+746 
-759 LKAPVNSEANAK
+759 
-771 EIAPELKAP
+771 
-780 VNSEANAKEITP
+780 
-792 ELKAPVN
+792 
-799 SHQETSD
+799 QQGTSD
-806 SKTESDAKQTNIVT
+806 SKAESDAKQTNIAA

-827 DTAKD
+827 DMAKD

-844 INANAVETGNSAL
+844 INANAVETGNKAAQTIDAALGQSATGKEEALSAYEIDKRRFNNGKDVSLPKLNAAGYQWISDNADYFDELERKYGLEKGILSAVASAESSAGQRIGNPVDKNGNKLSSAL
-857 QKIDKAIGQNSSSSS
+857 GAFQITK
-872 SLNTTG
+872 G
-878 TRNDIQKAADTYNNG
+878 TREDLGLSDADAMDTRKAAD
-893 RLDVKVGGLGAEG
+893 GA
-906 KANLDKLAPYF
+906 
-917 AELENKYGL
+917 
-926 PEGTLYS
+926 
-933 IAATESGGDPNAKS
+933 
-947 PLTRSP
+947 
-953 DGKLSGGALGMFQ
+953 
-966 FTSIA
+966 
-971 RKETGISEQD
+971 
-981 AFDPVKS
+981 
-988 AEAAALLMSKY
+988 
-999 LKQANGDLNEAIT
+999 
-1012 AYNAGFGTI
+1012 
-1021 NKWKKGTGDLS
+1021 
-1032 KENREYAIKVNT
+1032 
-1044 HRARYLGG
+1044 ARYLSMLMNRYNGDQGRAIAAYHAGMGHVDKGRVVAGTG
-1052 EIYTPEAGA
+1052 EYVTR
-1061 QGGAQ
+1061 
-1066 YGVRG
+1066 VRG
-1071 PLPDNAVIDQ
+1071 YQQMLNNGAVYGSKVDHSAPAIHEKIPDNAVIDQ

-1156 EARPVANNSS
+1156 EARPVASNSS

>member
-27 AGIREAVEDLKGGRV
+27 AGIREAVEDLKGGRD

-83 NLGDVSRIR
+83 NLGDVSRVAQ
-92 EDKVTNR
+92 EDV
-99 AQQAAPTAHNPPNRR
+99 AQQEQRAKSTTRKGKKRR
-114 REAITEDVKAQ
+114 KKAITEDV
-125 RLETVKLARD
+125 
-135 LKGERVATVDPVSR
+135 
-149 SVSALN
+149 
-155 RTIENSRPDFVAN
+155 
-168 APSVDPIV
+168 
-176 DAMKRLN
+176 
-183 LGDVSRVVQEGIAQQ
+183 
-198 EQQAK
+198 
-203 STTPKGKKR
+203 
-212 RRKAIPEDIKAQ
+212 KAQ

-233 EMFDQKG
+233 EMFGQKG

-383 VQELQEQTSE
+383 VQELQDQTSE

-606 TISTK
+606 TISTT
-611 FDDYTAKIGDA
+611 FSDYTARIGDA
-622 VSAWF
+622 ISAWF
-627 SDTSNKLLEKL
+627 SDTTKNLNEKL
-638 DAIKDFF
+638 DAIKNFF

-658 DSAIDFIKNPGKHI
+658 DSAIDFIKNPGKYI
-672 KEAAGNIWD
+672 KEAGS
-681 GVKNLPGKA
+681 NLWSAAKELSGEVA
-690 LDAAVDAVKN
+690 DAAVQS
-700 TPAAMIVSKIP
+700 TPVAWVASKLV
-711 NPIGEANA
+711 NKADA
-719 KEITPEL
+719 KEVTPEL
-726 KAPVNSEAN
+726 KTP
-735 AKEIAPELKAP
+735 AKERQEDNAP
-746 VNSEANAKEITPE
+746 
-759 LKAPVNSEANAK
+759 
-771 EIAPELKAP
+771 
-780 VNSEANAKEITP
+780 
-792 ELKAPVN
+792 
-799 SHQETSD
+799 
-806 SKTESDAKQTNIVT
+806 KTEYTSKKANIVT
-820 RVINAAL
+820 RVVNASL

-872 SLNTTG
+872 SRNTTG

-893 RLDVKVGGLGAEG
+893 NLDVKVGSLGAEG

-926 PEGTLYS
+926 PEGTLYA

-971 RKETGISEQD
+971 RKETGLAEGES
-981 AFDPVKS
+981 FDPVKS

-1052 EIYTPEAGA
+1052 EIYTPGAGA

-1095 KGGLVDKIGNA
+1095 KGGLVDKIGNV

-1134 ARGKGTATAAGN
+1134 ARGNGTATAAGN

-1156 EARPVANNSS
+1156 EARPVASNSS
-1166 YFDQLGAQMGIDGLF
+1166 YFDQLGAQMGIDGLY
-1181 DKLRNSPGMR
+1181 DKLINARGMRSNNSPQ
-1191 KNNAPEP
+1191 P
-1198 ASTSQVTTA
+1198 ASTSQMTSA

>member
-60 NSRPDFVANAP
+60 NSRPDFVT
-71 SVDPIVEAMKRL
+71 K
-83 NLGDVSRIR
+83 
-92 EDKVTNR
+92 
-99 AQQAAPTAHNPPNRR
+99 
-114 REAITEDVKAQ
+114 
-125 RLETVKLARD
+125 
-135 LKGERVATVDPVSR
+135 
-149 SVSALN
+149 
-155 RTIENSRPDFVAN
+155 

-183 LGDVSRVVQEGIAQQ
+183 LGDVSRVVQEDVAQQ
-198 EQQAK
+198 EQRAK

-212 RRKAIPEDIKAQ
+212 RRKAIPEDVKAQ

-233 EMFDQKG
+233 EMFGQKG

-263 AAEDARAERAEKA
+263 AAEDAHAERAEKA

-383 VQELQEQTSE
+383 VQELQDQTSE

-513 VTGWNDT
+513 VTGWNDI

-581 STESIAQAIDSGI
+581 STESIAQAIDSGV

-622 VSAWF
+622 ISAWF
-627 SDTSNKLLEKL
+627 SDTTKNLNEKL
-638 DAIKDFF
+638 DAIKNFF

-658 DSAIDFIKNPGKHI
+658 DSAIDFIKNPGKYI
-672 KEAAGNIWD
+672 KEAGS
-681 GVKNLPGKA
+681 NLWSAAKELSGEVA
-690 LDAAVDAVKN
+690 DAAVQS
-700 TPAAMIVSKIP
+700 TPVAWVASKLV
-711 NPIGEANA
+711 NKADA
-719 KEITPEL
+719 KEVTPEL
-726 KAPVNSEAN
+726 KTP
-735 AKEIAPELKAP
+735 AKESQEDNAP
-746 VNSEANAKEITPE
+746 
-759 LKAPVNSEANAK
+759 
-771 EIAPELKAP
+771 
-780 VNSEANAKEITP
+780 
-792 ELKAPVN
+792 
-799 SHQETSD
+799 
-806 SKTESDAKQTNIVT
+806 KTEYTPKKANIVT
-820 RVINAAL
+820 RVVNASL

-844 INANAVETGNSAL
+844 INANAVETGNRAL
-857 QKIDKAIGQNSSSSS
+857 QKIDNAIGQNSSSSS

-893 RLDVKVGGLGAEG
+893 NLDVKVGSLGAEG

-926 PEGTLYS
+926 PEGTLYA

-947 PLTRSP
+947 TLTRSP
-953 DGKLSGGALGMFQ
+953 NGKLSGGALGMFQ
-966 FTSIA
+966 FTSVA
-971 RKETGISEQD
+971 REETGLSRED
-981 AFDPVKS
+981 SFNPEKS

-1052 EIYTPEAGA
+1052 EIYTPGAGA

-1071 PLPDNAVIDQ
+1071 QLPDNAVIDQ

-1156 EARPVANNSS
+1156 EARPVASNSS

>member
-60 NSRPDFVANAP
+60 NSRPDFVT
-71 SVDPIVEAMKRL
+71 K
-83 NLGDVSRIR
+83 
-92 EDKVTNR
+92 
-99 AQQAAPTAHNPPNRR
+99 
-114 REAITEDVKAQ
+114 
-125 RLETVKLARD
+125 
-135 LKGERVATVDPVSR
+135 
-149 SVSALN
+149 
-155 RTIENSRPDFVAN
+155 

-183 LGDVSRVVQEGIAQQ
+183 LGDVSRVVQEDVAQQ
-198 EQQAK
+198 EQRAK

-212 RRKAIPEDIKAQ
+212 RRKAIPEDVKAQ

-233 EMFDQKG
+233 EMFGQKG

-263 AAEDARAERAEKA
+263 AAEEARAERAEKA

-383 VQELQEQTSE
+383 VQELQDQTSE

-429 GAGGVASLLMG
+429 GAGGIASLIFG
-440 RGMLK
+440 RGALK
-445 KAGALAFGALG
+445 KVGSMALGALG
-456 AKKLVGMLRGGG
+456 IKGV
-468 KKTLAHEGGD
+468 
-478 LAARAAGKLGLK
+478 GKLGIK
-490 AVGKGALRAI
+490 AVAKGALRAI

-513 VTGWNDT
+513 VTGWNDI

-581 STESIAQAIDSGI
+581 STESIAQAIDSGV

-622 VSAWF
+622 ISAWF
-627 SDTSNKLLEKL
+627 SDTTKNLNEKL
-638 DAIKDFF
+638 DAIKNFF

-658 DSAIDFIKNPGKHI
+658 DSAIDFIKNPGKYI
-672 KEAAGNIWD
+672 KEAGS
-681 GVKNLPGKA
+681 NLWSAAKELSGEVA
-690 LDAAVDAVKN
+690 DAAVQS
-700 TPAAMIVSKIP
+700 TPVAWVASKLV
-711 NPIGEANA
+711 NKADA
-719 KEITPEL
+719 KEVTPEL
-726 KAPVNSEAN
+726 KTP
-735 AKEIAPELKAP
+735 AKESQEDNAP
-746 VNSEANAKEITPE
+746 
-759 LKAPVNSEANAK
+759 
-771 EIAPELKAP
+771 
-780 VNSEANAKEITP
+780 
-792 ELKAPVN
+792 
-799 SHQETSD
+799 
-806 SKTESDAKQTNIVT
+806 KTEYTPKKANIVT
-820 RVINAAL
+820 RVVNASL

-844 INANAVETGNSAL
+844 INANAVETGNRAL
-857 QKIDKAIGQNSSSSS
+857 QKIDNAIGQNSSSSS

-893 RLDVKVGGLGAEG
+893 NLDVKVGSLGAEG

-926 PEGTLYS
+926 PEGTLYA
-933 IAATESGGDPNAKS
+933 IAATESGGNPNAKS
-947 PLTRSP
+947 TLTRSP
-953 DGKLSGGALGMFQ
+953 NGKLSGGALGMFQ
-966 FTSIA
+966 FTSVA
-971 RKETGISEQD
+971 REETGLSRED
-981 AFDPVKS
+981 SFNPEKS

-1052 EIYTPEAGA
+1052 EIYTPGAGA

-1146 VYVDTPMPVE
+1146 VYVDTPMPAE

-1166 YFDQLGAQMGIDGLF
+1166 YFDQLGAQMGIDGLY
-1181 DKLRNSPGMR
+1181 DKLINARGMRSNNSPQ
-1191 KNNAPEP
+1191 P

>member
-83 NLGDVSRIR
+83 NLGDVSR
-92 EDKVTNR
+92 
-99 AQQAAPTAHNPPNRR
+99 
-114 REAITEDVKAQ
+114 
-125 RLETVKLARD
+125 
-135 LKGERVATVDPVSR
+135 
-149 SVSALN
+149 
-155 RTIENSRPDFVAN
+155 
-168 APSVDPIV
+168 
-176 DAMKRLN
+176 
-183 LGDVSRVVQEGIAQQ
+183 VVQEDVAQQ
-198 EQQAK
+198 EQRAK

-212 RRKAIPEDIKAQ
+212 RRKAIPEDVKAQ

-233 EMFDQKG
+233 EMFGQKG

-357 SRRKGFFRRKSQNSA
+357 SRRKGFFRRKSQSSA

-383 VQELQEQTSE
+383 VQELQDQTSE

-429 GAGGVASLLMG
+429 GAGGIASLIFGRGALKKVGSMALGALGIKKVASLLG
-440 RGMLK
+440 
-445 KAGALAFGALG
+445 F
-456 AKKLVGMLRGGG
+456 GG
-468 KKTLAHEGGD
+468 KKAAAKEAGELATRG
-478 LAARAAGKLGLK
+478 AGKLATKGLEKLGVK
-490 AVGKGALRAI
+490 ALAKGALRAI

-520 EAQRRAFGL
+520 EAQRRTFGL
-529 KSGQDPSFQQ
+529 KDGEDPSFQQ

-550 MGGLVSGISS
+550 MGGLVSGISN
-560 AIGEVLKS
+560 AIGGVLKS

-606 TISTK
+606 TISTT
-611 FDDYTAKIGDA
+611 FNDYTAKIGDA
-622 VSAWF
+622 ISAWF
-627 SDTSNKLLEKL
+627 SDTTKSLNEKL

-651 QVFSDAI
+651 KVFSDAI
-658 DSAIDFIKNPGKHI
+658 DSAIDFIKNPGKYI
-672 KEAAGNIWD
+672 KEAGSNLWNAA
-681 GVKNLPGKA
+681 KELPGKVA
-690 LDAAVDAVKN
+690 DAAVQS
-700 TPAAMIVSKIP
+700 TPVAWVASKLV
-711 NPIGEANA
+711 NKADA
-719 KEITPEL
+719 KEVTPEL
-726 KAPVNSEAN
+726 KTP
-735 AKEIAPELKAP
+735 AKESQEDNAP
-746 VNSEANAKEITPE
+746 
-759 LKAPVNSEANAK
+759 
-771 EIAPELKAP
+771 
-780 VNSEANAKEITP
+780 
-792 ELKAPVN
+792 
-799 SHQETSD
+799 
-806 SKTESDAKQTNIVT
+806 KTEYTPKKANIVT
-820 RVINAAL
+820 RVVNASL
-827 DTAKD
+827 ETAKD

-844 INANAVETGNSAL
+844 INANAVETGNRAL
-857 QKIDKAIGQNSSSSS
+857 QKIDNAIGQNSSSSS

-893 RLDVKVGGLGAEG
+893 NLDVKVGSLGAEG

-1052 EIYTPEAGA
+1052 EIYTPRAGT
-1061 QGGAQ
+1061 QGGRPQ
-1066 YGVRG
+1066 QSGQSPRMDN
-1071 PLPDNAVIDQ
+1071 LPENAFVDQ
-1081 STGLAFTPGDSPFE
+1081 STGLAFTPGQNPFE
-1095 KGGLVDKIGNA
+1095 KGGLVDRIGELT
-1106 VGVNDLVNKF
+1106 GVNDLASKF
-1116 MNGRGMR
+1116 LNGRGMR

-1134 ARGKGTATAAGN
+1134 ARGRGTATAAGN

-1166 YFDQLGAQMGIDGLF
+1166 YFDQLGAQMGIDGLY
-1181 DKLRNSPGMR
+1181 DKLINARGMRANNSPQ
-1191 KNNAPEP
+1191 PD
-1198 ASTSQVTTA
+1198 STSQVTTA

>member
-27 AGIREAVEDLKGGRV
+27 AGIREAVEDLKGERV

-60 NSRPDFVANAP
+60 NSRPDFVTNAP
-71 SVDPIVEAMKRL
+71 SVDPIVDAIKRL

-429 GAGGVASLLMG
+429 GAGGIASLIFGRGVLKKVGSMALGALGIKKVASLLG
-440 RGMLK
+440 
-445 KAGALAFGALG
+445 F
-456 AKKLVGMLRGGG
+456 GG
-468 KKTLAHEGGD
+468 KKAAAKEAGELATRG
-478 LAARAAGKLGLK
+478 AGKLATKGLGKLGVK
-490 AVGKGALRAI
+490 ALAKGALRAI

-520 EAQRRAFGL
+520 EAQRRTFGL
-529 KSGQDPSFQQ
+529 KDGEDPSFQQ

-560 AIGEVLKS
+560 AIGGVLKS

-606 TISTK
+606 TISTT
-611 FDDYTAKIGDA
+611 FSDYTAKIGDA
-622 VSAWF
+622 ISAWF
-627 SDTSNKLLEKL
+627 SDTTKNLNEKL
-638 DAIKDFF
+638 DAIKNFF

-658 DSAIDFIKNPGKHI
+658 DSAIDFIKNPGKYI
-672 KEAAGNIWD
+672 KEAGS
-681 GVKNLPGKA
+681 NLWSAAKELSGEVA
-690 LDAAVDAVKN
+690 DAAVQS
-700 TPAAMIVSKIP
+700 TPVAWVASKLV
-711 NPIGEANA
+711 NKADA
-719 KEITPEL
+719 KEVTPEL
-726 KAPVNSEAN
+726 KTP
-735 AKEIAPELKAP
+735 AKESQEDNAP
-746 VNSEANAKEITPE
+746 
-759 LKAPVNSEANAK
+759 
-771 EIAPELKAP
+771 
-780 VNSEANAKEITP
+780 
-792 ELKAPVN
+792 
-799 SHQETSD
+799 
-806 SKTESDAKQTNIVT
+806 KTEYTPKKANIVT
-820 RVINAAL
+820 RVVNASL

-857 QKIDKAIGQNSSSSS
+857 QKIDNAIGQNSSSSS

-893 RLDVKVGGLGAEG
+893 NLDVKVGSLGAEG

-926 PEGTLYS
+926 PEGTLYA
-933 IAATESGGDPNAKS
+933 IAATESGGNPYAKS
-947 PLTRSP
+947 QT
-953 DGKLSGGALGMFQ
+953 GALGMFQ
-966 FTSIA
+966 FTGIA
-971 RKETGISEQD
+971 REETGLAEGES
-981 AFDPVKS
+981 FDPVKS

-1052 EIYTPEAGA
+1052 EIYTPGAGA

-1134 ARGKGTATAAGN
+1134 ARGKGTATAGGN

-1166 YFDQLGAQMGIDGLF
+1166 YFDQLGAQMEIDGLF

-1198 ASTSQVTTA
+1198 ASTSKVTTA

-1255 QMTSLLAR
+1255 QMASLLAR

>member
-83 NLGDVSRIR
+83 NLGDVPRVVQ
-92 EDKVTNR
+92 EDV
-99 AQQAAPTAHNPPNRR
+99 ALQEPQAKSTTRKGKKR
-114 REAITEDVKAQ
+114 GRKAITEDV
-125 RLETVKLARD
+125 
-135 LKGERVATVDPVSR
+135 
-149 SVSALN
+149 
-155 RTIENSRPDFVAN
+155 
-168 APSVDPIV
+168 
-176 DAMKRLN
+176 
-183 LGDVSRVVQEGIAQQ
+183 
-198 EQQAK
+198 
-203 STTPKGKKR
+203 
-212 RRKAIPEDIKAQ
+212 KAQ

-233 EMFDQKG
+233 EMFGQKG
-240 GAQKSQNQ
+240 GTQKSQNQ

-263 AAEDARAERAEKA
+263 AAEDARAERAEKT

-357 SRRKGFFRRKSQNSA
+357 SRKKGFFRRKSQSSA

-383 VQELQEQTSE
+383 IQELQDQTSE

-407 IAKNTGKKKGGLL
+407 IAKNTGKKQGGLL

-429 GAGGVASLLMG
+429 GAGGIASLIFGRGALKKVGSMALGALGIKKVASLLG
-440 RGMLK
+440 
-445 KAGALAFGALG
+445 F
-456 AKKLVGMLRGGG
+456 GG
-468 KKTLAHEGGD
+468 KKAAAKEAGELATRG
-478 LAARAAGKLGLK
+478 AGKLATKGLGKLGVK
-490 AVGKGALRAI
+490 ALAKGVLRAI

-606 TISTK
+606 TISTT
-611 FDDYTAKIGDA
+611 FNDYTAKIGDA
-622 VSAWF
+622 ISAWF
-627 SDTSNKLLEKL
+627 SDTTKSLNEKL

-658 DSAIDFIKNPGKHI
+658 DSAIDFIKNPGKYI
-672 KEAAGNIWD
+672 KEAGS
-681 GVKNLPGKA
+681 NLWSAAKELSGEVA
-690 LDAAVDAVKN
+690 DAAVQS
-700 TPAAMIVSKIP
+700 TPVAWVASKLV
-711 NPIGEANA
+711 NKADA
-719 KEITPEL
+719 KEVTPEL
-726 KAPVNSEAN
+726 KTP
-735 AKEIAPELKAP
+735 AKERQEDNAP
-746 VNSEANAKEITPE
+746 
-759 LKAPVNSEANAK
+759 
-771 EIAPELKAP
+771 
-780 VNSEANAKEITP
+780 
-792 ELKAPVN
+792 
-799 SHQETSD
+799 
-806 SKTESDAKQTNIVT
+806 KTEYTSKKANIVT
-820 RVINAAL
+820 RVVNASL

-893 RLDVKVGGLGAEG
+893 NLDVKVGSLGAEG

-926 PEGTLYS
+926 PEGTLYA
-933 IAATESGGDPNAKS
+933 IAATESGGNPYAKS
-947 PLTRSP
+947 QT
-953 DGKLSGGALGMFQ
+953 GALGMFQ
-966 FTSIA
+966 FTGIA
-971 RKETGISEQD
+971 REETGLAEGES
-981 AFDPVKS
+981 FDPVKS

-1052 EIYTPEAGA
+1052 EIYTPGAGA

-1116 MNGRGMR
+1116 MNGRGLR
-1123 REVVQGTLEER
+1123 REVVQ
-1134 ARGKGTATAAGN
+1134 
-1146 VYVDTPMPVE
+1146 
-1156 EARPVANNSS
+1156 
-1166 YFDQLGAQMGIDGLF
+1166 
-1181 DKLRNSPGMR
+1181 
-1191 KNNAPEP
+1191 
-1198 ASTSQVTTA
+1198 
-1207 ANDLQQPTGRMQID
+1207 
-1221 GQVISDLGGSGAK
+1221 
-1234 PTMQLA
+1234 
-1240 DNTVSLDGETKRLFA
+1240 
-1255 QMTSLLAR
+1255 
-1263 IEEHTKDSAK
+1263 
-1273 GQGTVVKV
+1273 
-1281 STPQP
+1281 
-1286 GVMRTVP
+1286 
-1293 LSIDDPLM
+1293 
-1301 NDYARVD
+1301 

>member
-55 NRTIE
+55 NHTIE
-60 NSRPDFVANAP
+60 NSRPDFVA
-71 SVDPIVEAMKRL
+71 K
-83 NLGDVSRIR
+83 
-92 EDKVTNR
+92 
-99 AQQAAPTAHNPPNRR
+99 
-114 REAITEDVKAQ
+114 
-125 RLETVKLARD
+125 
-135 LKGERVATVDPVSR
+135 
-149 SVSALN
+149 
-155 RTIENSRPDFVAN
+155 

-183 LGDVSRVVQEGIAQQ
+183 LGDVSRVVQEDVAQQ
-198 EQQAK
+198 EQRAK
-203 STTPKGKKR
+203 STTPNGKKR
-212 RRKAIPEDIKAQ
+212 RRKAIPEDVKAQ

-233 EMFDQKG
+233 EMFGQKG

-383 VQELQEQTSE
+383 VQELQDQTSE
-393 IKEGNDKILSALDQ
+393 IKDGNDKILSALDQ

-581 STESIAQAIDSGI
+581 STESIALAIDSGI

-726 KAPVNSEAN
+726 KAPVNS
-735 AKEIAPELKAP
+735 
-746 VNSEANAKEITPE
+746 
-759 LKAPVNSEANAK
+759 
-771 EIAPELKAP
+771 
-780 VNSEANAKEITP
+780 
-792 ELKAPVN
+792 
-799 SHQETSD
+799 HQGTSD
-806 SKTESDAKQTNIVT
+806 SKTESDAKQTNIAA

-827 DTAKD
+827 DMAKD

-844 INANAVETGNSAL
+844 INANAVETGNKAAQTIDAALGQSATGKEEALSAYEIDKRRFNNGKDVSLPKLNAAGYQWISDNADYFDELERKYGLEKGILSAVASAESSAGQRTGNPVDKNGNKLSSAL
-857 QKIDKAIGQNSSSSS
+857 GAFQITK
-872 SLNTTG
+872 G
-878 TRNDIQKAADTYNNG
+878 TREDLGLSDADAMDTRKAAD
-893 RLDVKVGGLGAEG
+893 GA
-906 KANLDKLAPYF
+906 
-917 AELENKYGL
+917 
-926 PEGTLYS
+926 
-933 IAATESGGDPNAKS
+933 
-947 PLTRSP
+947 
-953 DGKLSGGALGMFQ
+953 
-966 FTSIA
+966 
-971 RKETGISEQD
+971 
-981 AFDPVKS
+981 
-988 AEAAALLMSKY
+988 
-999 LKQANGDLNEAIT
+999 
-1012 AYNAGFGTI
+1012 
-1021 NKWKKGTGDLS
+1021 
-1032 KENREYAIKVNT
+1032 
-1044 HRARYLGG
+1044 ARYLSMLMNRYNGDQGRAIAAYHAGMGHVDKGRVVAGTG
-1052 EIYTPEAGA
+1052 EYVTR
-1061 QGGAQ
+1061 
-1066 YGVRG
+1066 VRG
-1071 PLPDNAVIDQ
+1071 YQQMLNNGAVYGSKVDHSAPAIYEKIPDNAVIDQ

-1156 EARPVANNSS
+1156 EARPVASNSS

-1191 KNNAPEP
+1191 KNNALEP

>member
-27 AGIREAVEDLKGGRV
+27 AGIREAVEDLKRRRV

-60 NSRPDFVANAP
+60 NSRPDFVA
-71 SVDPIVEAMKRL
+71 K
-83 NLGDVSRIR
+83 
-92 EDKVTNR
+92 
-99 AQQAAPTAHNPPNRR
+99 
-114 REAITEDVKAQ
+114 
-125 RLETVKLARD
+125 
-135 LKGERVATVDPVSR
+135 
-149 SVSALN
+149 
-155 RTIENSRPDFVAN
+155 

-183 LGDVSRVVQEGIAQQ
+183 LGDVSRVVQEDVAQQ

-203 STTPKGKKR
+203 STTPKSKKR
-212 RRKAIPEDIKAQ
+212 RRKAIPENVKAQ

-233 EMFDQKG
+233 EMFGQKG

-456 AKKLVGMLRGGG
+456 VKKLVGMLRGGG

-520 EAQRRAFGL
+520 EAQRRIFGL
-529 KSGQDPSFQQ
+529 KGGEDPSFQQ

-568 LGFEDIGNMLQSF
+568 LGFEEIGNMLQSF

-672 KEAAGNIWD
+672 KEAAGNIWN

-726 KAPVNSEAN
+726 K
-735 AKEIAPELKAP
+735 
-746 VNSEANAKEITPE
+746 T
-759 LKAPVNSEANAK
+759 
-771 EIAPELKAP
+771 
-780 VNSEANAKEITP
+780 
-792 ELKAPVN
+792 PVN
-799 SHQETSD
+799 SHQGTSD
-806 SKTESDAKQTNIVT
+806 SKTKSNAKQTNIAA

-827 DTAKD
+827 DMAKD

-857 QKIDKAIGQNSSSSS
+857 QKIDNAIGQNSSSSS

-893 RLDVKVGGLGAEG
+893 NLDVKVGSLGAEG

-926 PEGTLYS
+926 PEGTLHS
-933 IAATESGGDPNAKS
+933 IAATESNGNPYAKS
-947 PLTRSP
+947 QT
-953 DGKLSGGALGMFQ
+953 GALGMFQ
-966 FTSIA
+966 FTDIA
-971 RKETGISEQD
+971 RKETGLSRED
-981 AFDPVKS
+981 SFNPEKS

-999 LKQANGDLNEAIT
+999 LKQAKGDWNEAIT
-1012 AYNAGFGTI
+1012 AYNAGFRTI
-1021 NKWKKGTGDLS
+1021 NNWKKGTGDLS

-1052 EIYTPEAGA
+1052 EIYTPGAGA

-1066 YGVRG
+1066 YGIRG
-1071 PLPDNAVIDQ
+1071 ALPDNAVIDQ

-1095 KGGLVDKIGNA
+1095 KGGLVDKIGNT

-1166 YFDQLGAQMGIDGLF
+1166 YFDQLGAQMGIDGLY
-1181 DKLRNSPGMR
+1181 DKLINARGMRSNNSPQ
-1191 KNNAPEP
+1191 P

-1207 ANDLQQPTGRMQID
+1207 VNDLQQPTGRMQID

>member
-27 AGIREAVEDLKGGRV
+27 AGIREAVEDLKGERV

-60 NSRPDFVANAP
+60 NSRPDFVTNAP
-71 SVDPIVEAMKRL
+71 SVDPIVDAIKRL

-99 AQQAAPTAHNPPNRR
+99 EQQAAPTAHNPPNRR

-176 DAMKRLN
+176 EAMKRLN
-183 LGDVSRVVQEGIAQQ
+183 LGDVSRVVQEDVALQ
-198 EQQAK
+198 EPQAK
-203 STTPKGKKR
+203 STTRKGKKR
-212 RRKAIPEDIKAQ
+212 RKKAITEDVKAQ

-468 KKTLAHEGGD
+468 KKTIAHEGGD

-611 FDDYTAKIGDA
+611 FEDYTAKIGDA

-719 KEITPEL
+719 KEI
-726 KAPVNSEAN
+726 A
-735 AKEIAPELKAP
+735 
-746 VNSEANAKEITPE
+746 
-759 LKAPVNSEANAK
+759 
-771 EIAPELKAP
+771 
-780 VNSEANAKEITP
+780 P

-844 INANAVETGNSAL
+844 INANAAETGNSAL

-893 RLDVKVGGLGAEG
+893 RLDVKVGSLGSEG

-926 PEGTLYS
+926 PEGTLYA
-933 IAATESGGDPNAKS
+933 IAATESGGNPYAKS
-947 PLTRSP
+947 QT
-953 DGKLSGGALGMFQ
+953 GALGMFQ
-966 FTSIA
+966 FTGIA
-971 RKETGISEQD
+971 REETGLAEGES
-981 AFDPVKS
+981 FDPVKS

-1052 EIYTPEAGA
+1052 EIYTPGAGA

-1134 ARGKGTATAAGN
+1134 ARGKGTATATGN

-1156 EARPVANNSS
+1156 EARPVTSNSS

>member
-55 NRTIE
+55 NHTIE
-60 NSRPDFVANAP
+60 NSRPDFVA
-71 SVDPIVEAMKRL
+71 K
-83 NLGDVSRIR
+83 
-92 EDKVTNR
+92 
-99 AQQAAPTAHNPPNRR
+99 
-114 REAITEDVKAQ
+114 
-125 RLETVKLARD
+125 
-135 LKGERVATVDPVSR
+135 
-149 SVSALN
+149 
-155 RTIENSRPDFVAN
+155 

-183 LGDVSRVVQEGIAQQ
+183 LGDVSRVVQEDVAQQ
-198 EQQAK
+198 EQRAK
-203 STTPKGKKR
+203 STTPNGKKR
-212 RRKAIPEDIKAQ
+212 RRKAIPEDVKAQ

-233 EMFDQKG
+233 EMFGQKG

-383 VQELQEQTSE
+383 VQELQDQTSE

-581 STESIAQAIDSGI
+581 STESIALAIDSGI

-726 KAPVNSEAN
+726 KAPVNS
-735 AKEIAPELKAP
+735 
-746 VNSEANAKEITPE
+746 
-759 LKAPVNSEANAK
+759 
-771 EIAPELKAP
+771 
-780 VNSEANAKEITP
+780 
-792 ELKAPVN
+792 
-799 SHQETSD
+799 HQGTSD
-806 SKTESDAKQTNIVT
+806 SKTESDAKQTNIAA

-827 DTAKD
+827 DMAKD

-844 INANAVETGNSAL
+844 INANAVETGNKAAQTIDAALGQSATGKEEALSAYEIDKRRFNNGKDVSLPKLNAAGYQWISDNADYFDELERKYGLEKGILSAVASAESSAGQRTGNPVDKNGNKLSSAL
-857 QKIDKAIGQNSSSSS
+857 GAFQITK
-872 SLNTTG
+872 G
-878 TRNDIQKAADTYNNG
+878 TREDLGLSDADAMDTRKAAD
-893 RLDVKVGGLGAEG
+893 GA
-906 KANLDKLAPYF
+906 
-917 AELENKYGL
+917 
-926 PEGTLYS
+926 
-933 IAATESGGDPNAKS
+933 
-947 PLTRSP
+947 
-953 DGKLSGGALGMFQ
+953 
-966 FTSIA
+966 
-971 RKETGISEQD
+971 
-981 AFDPVKS
+981 
-988 AEAAALLMSKY
+988 
-999 LKQANGDLNEAIT
+999 
-1012 AYNAGFGTI
+1012 
-1021 NKWKKGTGDLS
+1021 
-1032 KENREYAIKVNT
+1032 
-1044 HRARYLGG
+1044 ARYLSMLMNRYNGDQGRAIAAYHAGMGHVDKGRVVAGTG
-1052 EIYTPEAGA
+1052 EYVTR
-1061 QGGAQ
+1061 
-1066 YGVRG
+1066 VRG
-1071 PLPDNAVIDQ
+1071 YQQMLNNGAVYGSKVDHSAPAIYEKIPDNAVIDQ

-1156 EARPVANNSS
+1156 EARPVASNSS

-1191 KNNAPEP
+1191 KNNALEP

>member
-83 NLGDVSRIR
+83 NLGDVSRVVQ
-92 EDKVTNR
+92 EDVALQEPR
-99 AQQAAPTAHNPPNRR
+99 AKSTTRKGKKRR
-114 REAITEDVKAQ
+114 KKAITEDV
-125 RLETVKLARD
+125 
-135 LKGERVATVDPVSR
+135 
-149 SVSALN
+149 
-155 RTIENSRPDFVAN
+155 
-168 APSVDPIV
+168 
-176 DAMKRLN
+176 
-183 LGDVSRVVQEGIAQQ
+183 
-198 EQQAK
+198 
-203 STTPKGKKR
+203 
-212 RRKAIPEDIKAQ
+212 KAQ

-233 EMFDQKG
+233 EMFGQKG

-263 AAEDARAERAEKA
+263 AAEDVRAERAEKA

-357 SRRKGFFRRKSQNSA
+357 SRRKGFFRRKSQSSA

-429 GAGGVASLLMG
+429 GAGGIASLIFGRGALKKVGSMALGALGIKKVASLLG
-440 RGMLK
+440 
-445 KAGALAFGALG
+445 F
-456 AKKLVGMLRGGG
+456 GG
-468 KKTLAHEGGD
+468 KKAAAKEAGELATRG
-478 LAARAAGKLGLK
+478 AGKLATKGLGKLGVK
-490 AVGKGALRAI
+490 ALAKGALRAI

-529 KSGQDPSFQQ
+529 KDGEDPSFQQ

-560 AIGEVLKS
+560 AIGGVLKS

-594 TNLETYISNLGD
+594 TNLETYVSNLGD
-606 TISTK
+606 TISTT
-611 FDDYTAKIGDA
+611 FSDYTAKIGDA
-622 VSAWF
+622 ISAWF
-627 SDTSNKLLEKL
+627 SDTTKNLNEKL
-638 DAIKDFF
+638 DAIKNFF

-658 DSAIDFIKNPGKHI
+658 NSAIDFIKNPGKYI
-672 KEAAGNIWD
+672 KEAGS
-681 GVKNLPGKA
+681 NLWSAAKELSGEVA
-690 LDAAVDAVKN
+690 DAAVQSTPVAWVASKLVKK
-700 TPAAMIVSKIP
+700 AD
-711 NPIGEANA
+711 A
-719 KEITPEL
+719 KEVKPEL
-726 KAPVNSEAN
+726 KTP
-735 AKEIAPELKAP
+735 AKERQEGNAP
-746 VNSEANAKEITPE
+746 
-759 LKAPVNSEANAK
+759 
-771 EIAPELKAP
+771 
-780 VNSEANAKEITP
+780 
-792 ELKAPVN
+792 
-799 SHQETSD
+799 
-806 SKTESDAKQTNIVT
+806 KTEYTPKKANIVT
-820 RVINAAL
+820 RVVNASL

-844 INANAVETGNSAL
+844 IKANAVETGNRAL
-857 QKIDKAIGQNSSSSS
+857 QKIDNAIGQNSSSSS

-893 RLDVKVGGLGAEG
+893 NLDVKVGSLGTEG

-917 AELENKYGL
+917 AELENKYDL
-926 PEGTLYS
+926 PEGTLYA

-1052 EIYTPEAGA
+1052 EIYTPGAGT
-1061 QGGAQ
+1061 QGRRPQQSGQ
-1066 YGVRG
+1066 SPRMDN
-1071 PLPDNAVIDQ
+1071 LPENAFVDQ
-1081 STGLAFTPGDSPFE
+1081 STGLVFTPGENPFE
-1095 KGGLVDKIGNA
+1095 KGGLVDRIGELT
-1106 VGVNDLVNKF
+1106 GVNDLASKF

-1166 YFDQLGAQMGIDGLF
+1166 YFDHLGAQMGIDGLF

>member
-60 NSRPDFVANAP
+60 NSRPDFVTNAP
-71 SVDPIVEAMKRL
+71 SVDSIVDAMKRL
-83 NLGDVSRIR
+83 NLGGVSRIR

-99 AQQAAPTAHNPPNRR
+99 EQQAAPTAHNPPNRR

-212 RRKAIPEDIKAQ
+212 RRKAITEDVKAQ

-233 EMFDQKG
+233 EMFGQKG

-393 IKEGNDKILSALDQ
+393 IKEGNDKILRALDQ

-456 AKKLVGMLRGGG
+456 AKKLVGVLRGGG

-700 TPAAMIVSKIP
+700 TPAAMIISKIP
-711 NPIGEANA
+711 NPIG
-719 KEITPEL
+719 
-726 KAPVNSEAN
+726 
-735 AKEIAPELKAP
+735 
-746 VNSEANAKEITPE
+746 
-759 LKAPVNSEANAK
+759 
-771 EIAPELKAP
+771 
-780 VNSEANAKEITP
+780 EANAKEITP

-806 SKTESDAKQTNIVT
+806 SKTESDAKQSNIAT

-838 ETANQI
+838 QTANQI

-893 RLDVKVGGLGAEG
+893 NLDVKVGSLGAEG

-926 PEGTLYS
+926 PEGTLYA
-933 IAATESGGDPNAKS
+933 IAATESGGNPYAKS
-947 PLTRSP
+947 QT
-953 DGKLSGGALGMFQ
+953 GALGMFQ
-966 FTSIA
+966 FTGIA
-971 RKETGISEQD
+971 REETGLAEGES
-981 AFDPVKS
+981 FDPVKS

-1052 EIYTPEAGA
+1052 EIYTPGAGA

-1081 STGLAFTPGDSPFE
+1081 YTGLAFTPGDSPFE

-1134 ARGKGTATAAGN
+1134 ARGNGTATAAGN
-1146 VYVDTPMPVE
+1146 VYVDTPTPVE
-1156 EARPVANNSS
+1156 EARPVASNSS
-1166 YFDQLGAQMGIDGLF
+1166 YFDQLGAQMGIDGLY
-1181 DKLRNSPGMR
+1181 DKLINARGMRSNNSPQ
-1191 KNNAPEP
+1191 P
-1198 ASTSQVTTA
+1198 ASTFQVTTA

>member
-83 NLGDVSRIR
+83 NLGDVSR
-92 EDKVTNR
+92 
-99 AQQAAPTAHNPPNRR
+99 
-114 REAITEDVKAQ
+114 
-125 RLETVKLARD
+125 
-135 LKGERVATVDPVSR
+135 
-149 SVSALN
+149 
-155 RTIENSRPDFVAN
+155 
-168 APSVDPIV
+168 
-176 DAMKRLN
+176 
-183 LGDVSRVVQEGIAQQ
+183 VVQEDVALQ
-198 EQQAK
+198 EPQAK
-203 STTPKGKKR
+203 STTRKGKKR
-212 RRKAIPEDIKAQ
+212 RRKAIPEDVKAQ

-233 EMFDQKG
+233 EMFGQKG

-304 PSETRAVD
+304 PSETRAVN

-357 SRRKGFFRRKSQNSA
+357 SRKKGFFRRKSQSSA

-383 VQELQEQTSE
+383 VQELQDQTSE
-393 IKEGNDKILSALDQ
+393 IKEGNDKILSALEQ

-456 AKKLVGMLRGGG
+456 AKRLVGMLRGGG

-550 MGGLVSGISS
+550 LGGLVSGISNV
-560 AIGEVLKS
+560 IGSVLKS

-606 TISTK
+606 TISTT
-611 FDDYTAKIGDA
+611 FNDYTAKIGDA
-622 VSAWF
+622 ISAWF
-627 SDTSNKLLEKL
+627 SDTTKSLNEKL

-651 QVFSDAI
+651 KVFSDAI
-658 DSAIDFIKNPGKHI
+658 DSAIDFIKNPGKYI
-672 KEAAGNIWD
+672 KEAGSNLWHTVKEHAGEAMD
-681 GVKNLPGKA
+681 KTA
-690 LDAAVDAVKN
+690 DAVIQS
-700 TPAAMIVSKIP
+700 TPLGLVASTLVNK
-711 NPIGEANA
+711 ANA
-719 KEITPEL
+719 KEVTPEL
-726 KAPVNSEAN
+726 KTPANESQERNTPKSEDIP
-735 AKEIAPELKAP
+735 KKA
-746 VNSEANAKEITPE
+746 
-759 LKAPVNSEANAK
+759 
-771 EIAPELKAP
+771 
-780 VNSEANAKEITP
+780 
-792 ELKAPVN
+792 
-799 SHQETSD
+799 
-806 SKTESDAKQTNIVT
+806 NIVT
-820 RVINAAL
+820 RVVNASL
-827 DTAKD
+827 DTAQNG
-832 SNKTVK
+832 NKTVK

-844 INANAVETGNSAL
+844 INANAVETGNKAAQTIDAALGQSATGKEEALSAYEIDKRRFNNGKDVSLPKLNAAGYQWISDNADYFDELERKYGLEKGILSAVASAESSAGQRTGNPVDKNGNKLSSAL
-857 QKIDKAIGQNSSSSS
+857 GAFQITK
-872 SLNTTG
+872 G
-878 TRNDIQKAADTYNNG
+878 TREDLGLSDADAMDTRKAAD
-893 RLDVKVGGLGAEG
+893 GA
-906 KANLDKLAPYF
+906 
-917 AELENKYGL
+917 
-926 PEGTLYS
+926 
-933 IAATESGGDPNAKS
+933 
-947 PLTRSP
+947 
-953 DGKLSGGALGMFQ
+953 
-966 FTSIA
+966 
-971 RKETGISEQD
+971 
-981 AFDPVKS
+981 
-988 AEAAALLMSKY
+988 
-999 LKQANGDLNEAIT
+999 
-1012 AYNAGFGTI
+1012 
-1021 NKWKKGTGDLS
+1021 
-1032 KENREYAIKVNT
+1032 
-1044 HRARYLGG
+1044 ARYLSMLMNRYNGDQGRAIAAYHAGMGHVDKGRVVAGTG
-1052 EIYTPEAGA
+1052 EYVTR
-1061 QGGAQ
+1061 
-1066 YGVRG
+1066 VRG
-1071 PLPDNAVIDQ
+1071 YQQMLNNGAVYGSKVDHSAPAIYEKIPDNAVIDQ

-1156 EARPVANNSS
+1156 EARPVASNSS
-1166 YFDQLGAQMGIDGLF
+1166 YFDQLGAQMGIDGLY
-1181 DKLRNSPGMR
+1181 DKLINTRGMRSNNSPQ
-1191 KNNAPEP
+1191 P
-1198 ASTSQVTTA
+1198 ASTSQMTTV

-1273 GQGTVVKV
+1273 GQGTVVNV

>member
-55 NRTIE
+55 NHTIE
-60 NSRPDFVANAP
+60 NSRPDFVA
-71 SVDPIVEAMKRL
+71 K
-83 NLGDVSRIR
+83 
-92 EDKVTNR
+92 
-99 AQQAAPTAHNPPNRR
+99 
-114 REAITEDVKAQ
+114 
-125 RLETVKLARD
+125 
-135 LKGERVATVDPVSR
+135 
-149 SVSALN
+149 
-155 RTIENSRPDFVAN
+155 

-183 LGDVSRVVQEGIAQQ
+183 LGDVSRVVQEDVARQ
-198 EQQAK
+198 EQRAK
-203 STTPKGKKR
+203 STTPNGKKR
-212 RRKAIPEDIKAQ
+212 RRKAIPEDVKAQ

-233 EMFDQKG
+233 EMFGQKG

-383 VQELQEQTSE
+383 VQELQDQTSE

-581 STESIAQAIDSGI
+581 STESIALAIDSGI

-658 DSAIDFIKNPGKHI
+658 DSAIDFIKNPGKQI

-726 KAPVNSEAN
+726 KAPVNS
-735 AKEIAPELKAP
+735 
-746 VNSEANAKEITPE
+746 
-759 LKAPVNSEANAK
+759 
-771 EIAPELKAP
+771 
-780 VNSEANAKEITP
+780 
-792 ELKAPVN
+792 
-799 SHQETSD
+799 HQGTSD
-806 SKTESDAKQTNIVT
+806 SKTESDAKQTNIAA

-827 DTAKD
+827 DMAKD

-844 INANAVETGNSAL
+844 INANAVETGNKAAQTIDAALGQSATGKEEALSAYEIDKRRFNNGKDVSLPKLNAAGYQWISDNADYFDELERKYGLEKGILSAVASAESSAGQRTGNPVDKNGNKLSSAL
-857 QKIDKAIGQNSSSSS
+857 GAFQITK
-872 SLNTTG
+872 G
-878 TRNDIQKAADTYNNG
+878 TREDLGLSDADAMDTRKAAD
-893 RLDVKVGGLGAEG
+893 GA
-906 KANLDKLAPYF
+906 
-917 AELENKYGL
+917 
-926 PEGTLYS
+926 
-933 IAATESGGDPNAKS
+933 
-947 PLTRSP
+947 
-953 DGKLSGGALGMFQ
+953 
-966 FTSIA
+966 
-971 RKETGISEQD
+971 
-981 AFDPVKS
+981 
-988 AEAAALLMSKY
+988 
-999 LKQANGDLNEAIT
+999 
-1012 AYNAGFGTI
+1012 
-1021 NKWKKGTGDLS
+1021 
-1032 KENREYAIKVNT
+1032 
-1044 HRARYLGG
+1044 ARYLSMLMNRYNGDQGRAIAAYHAGMGHVDKGRVVAGTG
-1052 EIYTPEAGA
+1052 EYVTR
-1061 QGGAQ
+1061 
-1066 YGVRG
+1066 VRG
-1071 PLPDNAVIDQ
+1071 YQQMLNNGAVYGSKVDHSAPAIYEKIPDNAVIDQ

-1156 EARPVANNSS
+1156 EARPVASNSS
-1166 YFDQLGAQMGIDGLF
+1166 YLDQLGAQMGIDGLF

-1191 KNNAPEP
+1191 KNNALEP

>member
-83 NLGDVSRIR
+83 NLGDVSRVVQ
-92 EDKVTNR
+92 EDV
-99 AQQAAPTAHNPPNRR
+99 ALQEPQAKSTTRKGKKR
-114 REAITEDVKAQ
+114 GRKAITEDV
-125 RLETVKLARD
+125 
-135 LKGERVATVDPVSR
+135 
-149 SVSALN
+149 
-155 RTIENSRPDFVAN
+155 
-168 APSVDPIV
+168 
-176 DAMKRLN
+176 
-183 LGDVSRVVQEGIAQQ
+183 
-198 EQQAK
+198 
-203 STTPKGKKR
+203 
-212 RRKAIPEDIKAQ
+212 KAQ

-233 EMFDQKG
+233 EMFGQKG
-240 GAQKSQNQ
+240 GTQKSQNQ

-263 AAEDARAERAEKA
+263 AAEDARAERAEKT

-357 SRRKGFFRRKSQNSA
+357 SRKKGFFRRKSQSSA

-383 VQELQEQTSE
+383 IQELQDQTSE

-429 GAGGVASLLMG
+429 GAGGIASLIFGRGALKKVGSMALGALGIKKVASLLG
-440 RGMLK
+440 
-445 KAGALAFGALG
+445 F
-456 AKKLVGMLRGGG
+456 GG
-468 KKTLAHEGGD
+468 KKAAAKEAGELATRG
-478 LAARAAGKLGLK
+478 AGKLATKGLGKLGVK
-490 AVGKGALRAI
+490 ALAKGVLRAI

-606 TISTK
+606 TISTT
-611 FDDYTAKIGDA
+611 FNDYTAKIGDA
-622 VSAWF
+622 ISAWF
-627 SDTSNKLLEKL
+627 SDTTKSLNEKL

-658 DSAIDFIKNPGKHI
+658 DSAIDFIKNPGKYI
-672 KEAAGNIWD
+672 KEAGS
-681 GVKNLPGKA
+681 NLWSAAKELSGEVA
-690 LDAAVDAVKN
+690 DAAVQS
-700 TPAAMIVSKIP
+700 TPVAWVASKLV
-711 NPIGEANA
+711 NKADA
-719 KEITPEL
+719 KEVTPEL
-726 KAPVNSEAN
+726 KTP
-735 AKEIAPELKAP
+735 AKERQEDNAP
-746 VNSEANAKEITPE
+746 
-759 LKAPVNSEANAK
+759 
-771 EIAPELKAP
+771 
-780 VNSEANAKEITP
+780 
-792 ELKAPVN
+792 
-799 SHQETSD
+799 
-806 SKTESDAKQTNIVT
+806 KTEYTSKKANIVT
-820 RVINAAL
+820 RVVNASL

-893 RLDVKVGGLGAEG
+893 NLDVKVGSLGAEG

-926 PEGTLYS
+926 PEGTLYA
-933 IAATESGGDPNAKS
+933 IAATESGGNPYAKS
-947 PLTRSP
+947 QT
-953 DGKLSGGALGMFQ
+953 GALGMFQ
-966 FTSIA
+966 FTGIA
-971 RKETGISEQD
+971 REETGLAEGES
-981 AFDPVKS
+981 FDPVKS

-1052 EIYTPEAGA
+1052 EIYTPGAGA

-1156 EARPVANNSS
+1156 EARPVASNSS

>member
-42 ATVDPVSRSVSAL
+42 ATVDPVSHSVSAL

-71 SVDPIVEAMKRL
+71 SVAPIVEAMKRL
-83 NLGDVSRIR
+83 NLGDVSRVVQ
-92 EDKVTNR
+92 EDV
-99 AQQAAPTAHNPPNRR
+99 ALQEPQAKSTTRKGKKRR
-114 REAITEDVKAQ
+114 KKAITEDV
-125 RLETVKLARD
+125 
-135 LKGERVATVDPVSR
+135 
-149 SVSALN
+149 
-155 RTIENSRPDFVAN
+155 
-168 APSVDPIV
+168 
-176 DAMKRLN
+176 
-183 LGDVSRVVQEGIAQQ
+183 
-198 EQQAK
+198 
-203 STTPKGKKR
+203 
-212 RRKAIPEDIKAQ
+212 KAQ

-233 EMFDQKG
+233 EMFGQKG

-257 KSGSKA
+257 KPGSKA

-383 VQELQEQTSE
+383 VQELQDQTSE

-550 MGGLVSGISS
+550 LGGLVSGISS
-560 AIGEVLKS
+560 AIGDVLKS

-672 KEAAGNIWD
+672 KEAASNIWD

-726 KAPVNSEAN
+726 KAPVNS
-735 AKEIAPELKAP
+735 
-746 VNSEANAKEITPE
+746 
-759 LKAPVNSEANAK
+759 
-771 EIAPELKAP
+771 
-780 VNSEANAKEITP
+780 
-792 ELKAPVN
+792 
-799 SHQETSD
+799 QQGTSD
-806 SKTESDAKQTNIVT
+806 SKAESDAKQTNIAA

-827 DTAKD
+827 DMAKD

-844 INANAVETGNSAL
+844 INANAVETGNKAAQTIDAALGQSATGKEEALSAYEIDKRRFNNGKDVSLPKLNAAGYQWISDNADYFDELERKYGLEKGILSAVASAESSAGQRTGNPVDKNGNKLSSAL
-857 QKIDKAIGQNSSSSS
+857 GAFQITK
-872 SLNTTG
+872 G
-878 TRNDIQKAADTYNNG
+878 TREDLGLSDADAMDTRKAAD
-893 RLDVKVGGLGAEG
+893 GA
-906 KANLDKLAPYF
+906 
-917 AELENKYGL
+917 
-926 PEGTLYS
+926 
-933 IAATESGGDPNAKS
+933 
-947 PLTRSP
+947 
-953 DGKLSGGALGMFQ
+953 
-966 FTSIA
+966 
-971 RKETGISEQD
+971 
-981 AFDPVKS
+981 
-988 AEAAALLMSKY
+988 
-999 LKQANGDLNEAIT
+999 
-1012 AYNAGFGTI
+1012 
-1021 NKWKKGTGDLS
+1021 
-1032 KENREYAIKVNT
+1032 
-1044 HRARYLGG
+1044 ARYLSMLMNRYNGDQGRAIAAYHAGMGHVDKGRVVAGTG
-1052 EIYTPEAGA
+1052 EYVTR
-1061 QGGAQ
+1061 
-1066 YGVRG
+1066 VRG
-1071 PLPDNAVIDQ
+1071 YQQMLNNGAVYGSKVDHSAPAIYEKIPDNAVIDQ

-1156 EARPVANNSS
+1156 EARPVASNSS

>member
-27 AGIREAVEDLKGGRV
+27 AGIREAVEDLKGERV

-60 NSRPDFVANAP
+60 NSRPDFVTNVP
-71 SVDPIVEAMKRL
+71 SVDSIVDAMKRL

-99 AQQAAPTAHNPPNRR
+99 EQQAAPTAHNPPNRR

-183 LGDVSRVVQEGIAQQ
+183 LGDVSRVVQEGIAQE

-212 RRKAIPEDIKAQ
+212 RRKAISEDIKAQ

-263 AAEDARAERAEKA
+263 AAEDVRAERAEKA

-429 GAGGVASLLMG
+429 GAGGIASLIFGRGVLKKVGSMALGALGIKKVASLLG
-440 RGMLK
+440 
-445 KAGALAFGALG
+445 F
-456 AKKLVGMLRGGG
+456 GG
-468 KKTLAHEGGD
+468 KKAAAKEAGELATRG
-478 LAARAAGKLGLK
+478 AGKLATKGLGKLGVK
-490 AVGKGALRAI
+490 ALAKGALRAI

-520 EAQRRAFGL
+520 EAQRRTFGL
-529 KSGQDPSFQQ
+529 KDGEDPSFQQ

-560 AIGEVLKS
+560 AIGGVLKS

-606 TISTK
+606 TISTT
-611 FDDYTAKIGDA
+611 FSDYTAKIGDA
-622 VSAWF
+622 ISAWF
-627 SDTSNKLLEKL
+627 SDTTKNLNEKL
-638 DAIKDFF
+638 DAIKNFF

-658 DSAIDFIKNPGKHI
+658 DSAIDFIKNPGKYI
-672 KEAAGNIWD
+672 KEAGS
-681 GVKNLPGKA
+681 NLWSAAKELSGEVA
-690 LDAAVDAVKN
+690 DAAVQS
-700 TPAAMIVSKIP
+700 TPVAWVASKLV
-711 NPIGEANA
+711 NKADA
-719 KEITPEL
+719 KEVTPEL
-726 KAPVNSEAN
+726 KTP
-735 AKEIAPELKAP
+735 AKESQEDNAP
-746 VNSEANAKEITPE
+746 
-759 LKAPVNSEANAK
+759 
-771 EIAPELKAP
+771 
-780 VNSEANAKEITP
+780 
-792 ELKAPVN
+792 
-799 SHQETSD
+799 
-806 SKTESDAKQTNIVT
+806 KTEYTPKKANIVT
-820 RVINAAL
+820 RVVNASL

-893 RLDVKVGGLGAEG
+893 NLDVKVGSLGAEG

-926 PEGTLYS
+926 PEGTLYA
-933 IAATESGGDPNAKS
+933 IAATESGGNPYAKS
-947 PLTRSP
+947 QT
-953 DGKLSGGALGMFQ
+953 GALGMFQ
-966 FTSIA
+966 FTGIA
-971 RKETGISEQD
+971 REETGLAEGES
-981 AFDPVKS
+981 FDPVKS

-1052 EIYTPEAGA
+1052 EIYTPGAGA

-1156 EARPVANNSS
+1156 EARPVASNSS

>member
-42 ATVDPVSRSVSAL
+42 ATVAPVSRSVSAL

-60 NSRPDFVANAP
+60 NSQPYFVA
-71 SVDPIVEAMKRL
+71 K
-83 NLGDVSRIR
+83 
-92 EDKVTNR
+92 
-99 AQQAAPTAHNPPNRR
+99 
-114 REAITEDVKAQ
+114 
-125 RLETVKLARD
+125 
-135 LKGERVATVDPVSR
+135 
-149 SVSALN
+149 
-155 RTIENSRPDFVAN
+155 

-183 LGDVSRVVQEGIAQQ
+183 LGDVSRVVQEDVAQQ
-198 EQQAK
+198 EQRAK
-203 STTPKGKKR
+203 SATSKGKKR
-212 RRKAIPEDIKAQ
+212 RRKAIPEDVKAQ

-233 EMFDQKG
+233 EMFGQKG

-257 KSGSKA
+257 QSGSKA

-393 IKEGNDKILSALDQ
+393 IKEGNDKILRALDQ

-539 KAAYTLANVLD
+539 KAAYTLANILD

-581 STESIAQAIDSGI
+581 STESIAQAIDSGV

-611 FDDYTAKIGDA
+611 FDDYIAKIGDA

-672 KEAAGNIWD
+672 KEAAGNLWD

-726 KAPVNSEAN
+726 KAPVN
-735 AKEIAPELKAP
+735 I
-746 VNSEANAKEITPE
+746 
-759 LKAPVNSEANAK
+759 
-771 EIAPELKAP
+771 
-780 VNSEANAKEITP
+780 
-792 ELKAPVN
+792 
-799 SHQETSD
+799 HQGTSD
-806 SKTESDAKQTNIVT
+806 SKTESDAKQTNIAA

-827 DTAKD
+827 DMVKD

-844 INANAVETGNSAL
+844 INANTVETGNKAAQTIDAALGQSATGKEEALSAYEIDKRRFNNGKDVSLPKLNAAGYQWISDNADYFDELERKYGLEKGILSAVASAESSAGQRTGNPVDKNGNKLSSAL
-857 QKIDKAIGQNSSSSS
+857 GAFQITK
-872 SLNTTG
+872 G
-878 TRNDIQKAADTYNNG
+878 TREDLGLSDADAMDTRKAAD
-893 RLDVKVGGLGAEG
+893 GA
-906 KANLDKLAPYF
+906 
-917 AELENKYGL
+917 
-926 PEGTLYS
+926 
-933 IAATESGGDPNAKS
+933 
-947 PLTRSP
+947 
-953 DGKLSGGALGMFQ
+953 
-966 FTSIA
+966 
-971 RKETGISEQD
+971 
-981 AFDPVKS
+981 
-988 AEAAALLMSKY
+988 
-999 LKQANGDLNEAIT
+999 
-1012 AYNAGFGTI
+1012 
-1021 NKWKKGTGDLS
+1021 
-1032 KENREYAIKVNT
+1032 
-1044 HRARYLGG
+1044 ARYLSMLMNRYNGDQGRAIAAYHAGMGNVDKGRVVAGTG
-1052 EIYTPEAGA
+1052 EYVTR
-1061 QGGAQ
+1061 
-1066 YGVRG
+1066 VRG
-1071 PLPDNAVIDQ
+1071 YQQMLNNGAVYDSKVDHSAPAIYEKIPDNAVIDQ

-1181 DKLRNSPGMR
+1181 DKLRNLPGMR

>member
-42 ATVDPVSRSVSAL
+42 ATVDPVSHSVSAL

-71 SVDPIVEAMKRL
+71 SVAPIVEAMKRL
-83 NLGDVSRIR
+83 NLGDVSRVVQ
-92 EDKVTNR
+92 EDV
-99 AQQAAPTAHNPPNRR
+99 ALQEPQAKSTTRKGKKRR
-114 REAITEDVKAQ
+114 KKAITEDV
-125 RLETVKLARD
+125 
-135 LKGERVATVDPVSR
+135 
-149 SVSALN
+149 
-155 RTIENSRPDFVAN
+155 
-168 APSVDPIV
+168 
-176 DAMKRLN
+176 
-183 LGDVSRVVQEGIAQQ
+183 
-198 EQQAK
+198 
-203 STTPKGKKR
+203 
-212 RRKAIPEDIKAQ
+212 KAQ

-233 EMFDQKG
+233 EMFGQKG

-257 KSGSKA
+257 KPGSKA

-357 SRRKGFFRRKSQNSA
+357 SRRKGFFRRKTQNSA

-383 VQELQEQTSE
+383 VQELQDQTSE

-550 MGGLVSGISS
+550 LGGLVSGISS
-560 AIGEVLKS
+560 AIGDVLKS

-581 STESIAQAIDSGI
+581 STESIAQAIDSGV

-638 DAIKDFF
+638 DTIKDFF

-700 TPAAMIVSKIP
+700 TPAAMVVSKIP

-726 KAPVNSEAN
+726 KAPVNS
-735 AKEIAPELKAP
+735 
-746 VNSEANAKEITPE
+746 
-759 LKAPVNSEANAK
+759 
-771 EIAPELKAP
+771 
-780 VNSEANAKEITP
+780 
-792 ELKAPVN
+792 
-799 SHQETSD
+799 HQGTSD
-806 SKTESDAKQTNIVT
+806 SKTESDAKQTNIAA

-827 DTAKD
+827 DMAKD

-844 INANAVETGNSAL
+844 INANAVETGNKAAQTIDAALGQSATGKEEALSAYEIDKRRFNNGKDVSLPKLNAAGYQWISDNADYFDELERKYGLEKGILSAVASAESSAGQRTGNPVDKNGNKLSSAL
-857 QKIDKAIGQNSSSSS
+857 GAFQITK
-872 SLNTTG
+872 G
-878 TRNDIQKAADTYNNG
+878 TREDLGLSDADAMDTRKAAD
-893 RLDVKVGGLGAEG
+893 GA
-906 KANLDKLAPYF
+906 
-917 AELENKYGL
+917 
-926 PEGTLYS
+926 
-933 IAATESGGDPNAKS
+933 
-947 PLTRSP
+947 
-953 DGKLSGGALGMFQ
+953 
-966 FTSIA
+966 
-971 RKETGISEQD
+971 
-981 AFDPVKS
+981 
-988 AEAAALLMSKY
+988 
-999 LKQANGDLNEAIT
+999 
-1012 AYNAGFGTI
+1012 
-1021 NKWKKGTGDLS
+1021 
-1032 KENREYAIKVNT
+1032 
-1044 HRARYLGG
+1044 ARYLSMLMNRYNGDQGRAIAAYHAGMGHVDKGRVVAGTG
-1052 EIYTPEAGA
+1052 EYVTR
-1061 QGGAQ
+1061 
-1066 YGVRG
+1066 VRG
-1071 PLPDNAVIDQ
+1071 YQQMLNNGAVYGSKVDHSAPAIYEKIPDNAVIDQ

-1146 VYVDTPMPVE
+1146 VYVDTPVPVE
-1156 EARPVANNSS
+1156 EARPVASNSS